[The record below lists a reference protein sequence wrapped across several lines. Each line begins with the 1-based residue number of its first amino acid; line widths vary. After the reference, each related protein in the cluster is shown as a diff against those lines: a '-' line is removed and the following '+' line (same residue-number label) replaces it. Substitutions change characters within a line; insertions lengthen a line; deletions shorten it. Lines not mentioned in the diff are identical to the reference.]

1 MRPLYIRMSAFG
13 PYAGTQELN
22 MEELGAGGLYLIT
35 GDTGAGKTT
44 IFDAI
49 TFALYG
55 EASGDSREA
64 GMLRSKY
71 ADPSVPTEVELT
83 FIYGGKTY
91 QVRRNPEY
99 ERPAKR
105 GTGMTMQKAEA
116 ELVYPDG
123 RIVTKPKDVTA
134 AVTEIM
140 GVNREQFCQIAMI
153 AQGKFRDLIEK
164 GTTERQKI
172 FREIFRTAPYQK
184 VQDILKEQYRA
195 LEKEC
200 ETLRE
205 SVKQYIQGIL
215 WNEETFAGKR
225 QETGDVELPV
235 EEVME
240 LLTDQNTADQRVQ
253 TELLEE
259 LQEKEKELQKIRS
272 DLERDQERKK
282 REKLYL
288 ELQDRRKALLGHLE
302 ELQNR
307 YQEEQEKEPE
317 RRCLADEIS
326 RLESLMPQY
335 VRLEA
340 VRKTEKANRDEYE
353 KLSVKKQQCMSKI
366 NELKDKIQEGR
377 EADKALADAPEEY
390 QKLLYESVKHQKY
403 MECLWKLA
411 QEIQIYE
418 KLKQSLIQK
427 QQEYQ
432 TERDIVQ
439 KKEAEYRTKNQ
450 AFLDEQAGILSQTLV
465 EGQPCPVCGSVHH
478 PVPARQNPGAPSKEE
493 LEVLQQE
500 LEQCR
505 AKEAEASQKAGELL
519 GNAQSRAESIKKEA
533 ERLELT
539 GALEEMKHQL
549 AGLQKQGQVTEKQLQ
564 RDRNLTA
571 EKVKQKE
578 MWRRILPE
586 QEKTL
591 EQAVEELQK
600 IREHQVALESS
611 HQAAGEEIRRLT
623 EALPYPGQKEALE
636 QQKELEQKQTAMKR
650 QLEQAE
656 KAVQRAEVE
665 IAGTDGRLKELKQ
678 QLEEVE
684 EVDIEALQQKR
695 MKIEAEKATCEERG
709 KELHHRIQNNQM
721 VLKNLQNRSTELTAK
736 EKQYAMIRSLAVTA
750 MGNIP
755 GKEKIMLETYVQ
767 MTYFDRIIARANT
780 RLMVMT
786 GGQYEMKRR
795 RGAGNLRSQS
805 GLELDVIDHYN
816 GSERSIRTL
825 SGGESFQASLALAL
839 GLADEIQASAGGIR
853 LDTMFVD
860 EGFGSLDSE
869 SLEQAVQA
877 LAGLAESRRLVGIIS
892 HVDELKN
899 RIDRQIVVKKERSGG
914 SIAEI
919 RGV

>member
-1 MRPLYIRMSAFG
+1 MRPVYIRMSAFG
-13 PYAGTQELN
+13 PYAGIQELN

-91 QVRRNPEY
+91 KVCRNPEY
-99 ERPAKR
+99 ERPTKR

-116 ELVYPDG
+116 ELIYPDG
-123 RIVTKPKDVTA
+123 RVVTKPKDVTA

-172 FREIFRTAPYQK
+172 FREIFRTAPYQQ
-184 VQDILKEQYRA
+184 VQDILKGKYRA
-195 LEKEC
+195 LEREC

-215 WNEETFAGKR
+215 WNKDASEET
-225 QETGDVELPV
+225 PV

-240 LLTDQNTADQRVQ
+240 LLTEQNKADQEIQ
-253 TELLEE
+253 AGLLEE
-259 LQEKEKELQKIRS
+259 LQQKEQVLQKIRS
-272 DLERDQERKK
+272 ELERDRERKK
-282 REKLYL
+282 RRKLYL
-288 ELQDRRKALLGHLE
+288 ELQDKRQEQQEQLVEVRR
-302 ELQNR
+302 R
-307 YQEEQEKEPE
+307 YQEEQEKGPE
-317 RRCLADEIS
+317 RQRIADEIS
-326 RLESLMPQY
+326 RLEGLMPQY
-335 VRLEA
+335 LRLEELRKNERESQDECAKLA
-340 VRKTEKANRDEYE
+340 VRQRQRET
-353 KLSVKKQQCMSKI
+353 KLA
-366 NELKDKIQEGR
+366 ELKDKIREGKKAG
-377 EADKALADAPEEY
+377 EALAGAPEEY
-390 QKLLYESVKHQKY
+390 QKLLFESEKHQKY
-403 MECLWKLA
+403 MERLQNLSKVIL
-411 QEIQIYE
+411 QYE
-418 KLKQSLIQK
+418 KLQQNLLVK

-432 TERDIVQ
+432 TVRDRVQ
-439 KKEAEYRTKNQ
+439 KKESEYRVKNQ
-450 AFLDEQAGILSQTLV
+450 AFLDEQAGILAQTLV
-465 EGQPCPVCGSVHH
+465 EDQPCPVCGSIHH
-478 PVPARQNPGAPSKEE
+478 PAPAEQNPGAPSKDE
-493 LEVLQQE
+493 LELLQQE

-505 AKEAEASQKAGELL
+505 VREAEASRKAGELL
-519 GNAQSRAESIKKEA
+519 GNVQSRAESIKREA
-533 ERLELT
+533 EGLELT
-539 GALEEMKHQL
+539 GTLEEMKHQL
-549 AGLQKQGQVTEKQLQ
+549 ANLQKQGQTTEKQLQ
-564 RDRNLTA
+564 QEKGLA
-571 EKVKQKE
+571 SEKVKQKD
-578 MWRRILPE
+578 MWNRLLPE
-586 QEKTL
+586 QEKAL
-591 EQAVEELQK
+591 EKVTEELQQ
-600 IREHQVALESS
+600 IRERQAAVESK
-611 HQAAGEEIRRLT
+611 QKAAGEEIQRLT
-623 EALPYPGQKEALE
+623 EVLPYPGQKEAQE
-636 QQKELEQKQTAMKR
+636 KHIELVQKQNVMKR

-656 KAVQRAEVE
+656 KTVQTAEVE
-665 IAGTDGRLKELKQ
+665 IAGTEGRLKELRQ
-678 QLEEVE
+678 QLEEAV
-684 EVDIEALQQKR
+684 EVDTEALRQKQAE
-695 MKIEAEKATCEERG
+695 IETEKAACEERG
-709 KELHHRIQNNQM
+709 KELHHRIQNNQS
-721 VLKNLQNRSTELTAK
+721 VLKNLQNRSKELVEK
-736 EKQYAMIRSLAVTA
+736 EKQYTMVRSLAVTA
-750 MGNIP
+750 LGNIP

-795 RGAGNLRSQS
+795 RGSSNLRSQS

-825 SGGESFQASLALAL
+825 SGGESFQASLSLAL

-877 LAGLAESRRLVGIIS
+877 LAGLAESKRLVGIIS

>member
-1 MRPLYIRMSAFG
+1 MRPVYIRMSAFG
-13 PYAGTQELN
+13 PYAGIQELN

-91 QVRRNPEY
+91 KVCRNPEY
-99 ERPAKR
+99 ERPTKR

-116 ELVYPDG
+116 ELIYPDG
-123 RIVTKPKDVTA
+123 RVVTKPKDVTA

-172 FREIFRTAPYQK
+172 FREIFRTAPYQQ
-184 VQDILKEQYRA
+184 VQDILKGKYRA
-195 LEKEC
+195 LEREC

-215 WNEETFAGKR
+215 WNKDASEET
-225 QETGDVELPV
+225 PV

-240 LLTDQNTADQRVQ
+240 LLTEQNKADQEIQ
-253 TELLEE
+253 AGLFEE
-259 LQEKEKELQKIRS
+259 LQQKEQVLQKIRS
-272 DLERDQERKK
+272 ELERDRERKK
-282 REKLYL
+282 RQKLYQ
-288 ELQDRRKALLGHLE
+288 ELQDKRQEQQEQLVEVRR
-302 ELQNR
+302 R
-307 YQEEQEKEPE
+307 YQGEQEKGPE
-317 RRCLADEIS
+317 RQWIADEIS

-335 VRLEA
+335 LRLEELRKNERESQDECAKLA
-340 VRKTEKANRDEYE
+340 VRQRQRET
-353 KLSVKKQQCMSKI
+353 KLA
-366 NELKDKIQEGR
+366 ELKDKIREGKKAG
-377 EADKALADAPEEY
+377 EALAGAPEEY
-390 QKLLYESVKHQKY
+390 QKLLFESEKHQKY
-403 MECLWKLA
+403 MERLQNLSKVIL
-411 QEIQIYE
+411 QYE
-418 KLKQSLIQK
+418 KLQQDLLVKQR
-427 QQEYQ
+427 EYQ
-432 TERDIVQ
+432 TERDKVR
-439 KKEAEYRTKNQ
+439 KKEMDYRAKNQ
-450 AFLDEQAGILSQTLV
+450 AFLDEQAGILAQTLV
-465 EGQPCPVCGSVHH
+465 EDQPCPVCGSIHH
-478 PVPARQNPGAPSKEE
+478 PAPAEQNPGAPSKDE
-493 LEVLQQE
+493 LELLQQE
-500 LEQCR
+500 LEQYR
-505 AKEAEASQKAGELL
+505 VREAEASRKAGELL
-519 GNAQSRAESIKKEA
+519 GNVQSRAESIKREA
-533 ERLELT
+533 EGLELT
-539 GALEEMKHQL
+539 GTLEEMKHQL
-549 AGLQKQGQVTEKQLQ
+549 ANLQKQGQTTEKQLQ
-564 RDRNLTA
+564 QEKGLA
-571 EKVKQKE
+571 SEKVKQKD
-578 MWRRILPE
+578 MWNRLLPE
-586 QEKTL
+586 QEKAL
-591 EQAVEELQK
+591 EKVAEELQQ
-600 IREHQVALESS
+600 IRERQAAVESK
-611 HQAAGEEIRRLT
+611 QKAAGEEIQRLT
-623 EALPYPGQKEALE
+623 GVLPYPGQKEAQE
-636 QQKELEQKQTAMKR
+636 KHIELVQKQNEMKR

-656 KAVQRAEVE
+656 KAVQTAEVE
-665 IAGTDGRLKELKQ
+665 IAGTEGRLKELRQ
-678 QLEEVE
+678 QLEEAVE
-684 EVDIEALQQKR
+684 ADTEALRQKQAE
-695 MKIEAEKATCEERG
+695 IETEKAACEERG
-709 KELHHRIQNNQM
+709 KELHHRIQNNQS
-721 VLKNLQNRSTELTAK
+721 VLKNLQNRSKELVEK
-736 EKQYAMIRSLAVTA
+736 EKQYTMVRSLAVTA
-750 MGNIP
+750 LGNIP

-795 RGAGNLRSQS
+795 RGSSNLRSQS

-825 SGGESFQASLALAL
+825 SGGESFQASLSLAL

-877 LAGLAESRRLVGIIS
+877 LAGLAESKRLVGIIS

-914 SIAEI
+914 STAEI

>member
-1 MRPLYIRMSAFG
+1 MRPVYIRMSAFG
-13 PYAGTQELN
+13 PYAGIQELN

-91 QVRRNPEY
+91 KVCRNPEY
-99 ERPAKR
+99 ERPTKR

-116 ELVYPDG
+116 ELIYPDG
-123 RIVTKPKDVTA
+123 RVVTKPKDVTA

-172 FREIFRTAPYQK
+172 FREIFRTAPYQQ
-184 VQDILKEQYRA
+184 VQDILKGKYRA
-195 LEKEC
+195 LEREC

-215 WNEETFAGKR
+215 WNKDASEET
-225 QETGDVELPV
+225 PV

-240 LLTDQNTADQRVQ
+240 LLTEQNKADQEIQ
-253 TELLEE
+253 AGLLEE
-259 LQEKEKELQKIRS
+259 LQQKEQVLQKIRS
-272 DLERDQERKK
+272 ELERDRERKK
-282 REKLYL
+282 RQKLYL
-288 ELQDRRKALLGHLE
+288 ELQDKRQEQQEQLVEVRR
-302 ELQNR
+302 R
-307 YQEEQEKEPE
+307 YQGEQEKGPE
-317 RRCLADEIS
+317 RQRIGDEIS

-335 VRLEA
+335 LHLEELKKNERA
-340 VRKTEKANRDEYE
+340 DQDERE
-353 KLSVKKQQCMSKI
+353 KLSGKQRQYEAKQE
-366 NELKDKIQEGR
+366 ELKGKIQEGR
-377 EADKALADAPEEY
+377 EAGESLADAPEEY
-390 QKLLYESVKHQKY
+390 QKLLFESEKHQKY
-403 MECLWKLA
+403 MERLQNLSKVIL
-411 QEIQIYE
+411 QYE
-418 KLKQSLIQK
+418 KLQQDLLVKQR
-427 QQEYQ
+427 EYQ
-432 TERDIVQ
+432 TERDKVR
-439 KKEAEYRTKNQ
+439 KKEMDYHAKNQ
-450 AFLDEQAGILSQTLV
+450 AFLDEQAGILAQTLV
-465 EGQPCPVCGSVHH
+465 EDQPCPVCGSIHH
-478 PVPARQNPGAPSKEE
+478 PAPAEQNPGAPSKDE
-493 LEVLQQE
+493 LELLQQE

-505 AKEAEASQKAGELL
+505 VREAEASRKAGELL
-519 GNAQSRAESIKKEA
+519 GNVQSRAESIKREA
-533 ERLELT
+533 EGLELT
-539 GALEEMKHQL
+539 GTLEEMKHQL
-549 AGLQKQGQVTEKQLQ
+549 ANLQKQGQTTEKQLQ
-564 RDRNLTA
+564 QEKGLA
-571 EKVKQKE
+571 SEKVKQKD
-578 MWRRILPE
+578 MWNRLLPE
-586 QEKTL
+586 QEKAL
-591 EQAVEELQK
+591 EKVTEELQQ
-600 IREHQVALESS
+600 IRERQAAVESK
-611 HQAAGEEIRRLT
+611 QKAAGEEIQRLT
-623 EALPYPGQKEALE
+623 GVLPYPGQKEAQE
-636 QQKELEQKQTAMKR
+636 KHIELVQKQNEMKR

-656 KAVQRAEVE
+656 KAVQTAEVE
-665 IAGTDGRLKELKQ
+665 IAGTEGRLKELRQ
-678 QLEEVE
+678 QLEEAVE
-684 EVDIEALQQKR
+684 ADTEALRQKQAE
-695 MKIEAEKATCEERG
+695 IETEKAACEERG
-709 KELHHRIQNNQM
+709 KELHHRIQNNQS
-721 VLKNLQNRSTELTAK
+721 VLKNLQNRSKELVEK
-736 EKQYAMIRSLAVTA
+736 EKQYTMVRSLAVTA
-750 MGNIP
+750 LGNIP

-795 RGAGNLRSQS
+795 RGSSNLRSQS

-825 SGGESFQASLALAL
+825 SGGESFQASLSLAL

-877 LAGLAESRRLVGIIS
+877 LAGLAESKRLVGIIS

-914 SIAEI
+914 STAEI

>member
-1 MRPLYIRMSAFG
+1 MRPVYIRMSAFG
-13 PYAGTQELN
+13 PYAGIQELN

-91 QVRRNPEY
+91 KVCRNPEY
-99 ERPAKR
+99 ERPTKR

-116 ELVYPDG
+116 ELIYPDG
-123 RIVTKPKDVTA
+123 RVVTKPKDVTA

-172 FREIFRTAPYQK
+172 FREIFRTAPYQQ
-184 VQDILKEQYRA
+184 VQDILKGKYRA
-195 LEKEC
+195 LEREC

-215 WNEETFAGKR
+215 WNKDASEET
-225 QETGDVELPV
+225 PV

-240 LLTDQNTADQRVQ
+240 LLTEQNKADQEIQ
-253 TELLEE
+253 AGLFEE
-259 LQEKEKELQKIRS
+259 LQQKEQVLQKIRS
-272 DLERDQERKK
+272 ELERDRERKK
-282 REKLYL
+282 RQKLYQ
-288 ELQDRRKALLGHLE
+288 ELQDRRKAQRE
-302 ELQNR
+302 QITELQQR
-307 YQEEQEKEPE
+307 YREEQGKEPE
-317 RRCLADEIS
+317 RRRLADEIS

-335 VRLEA
+335 LHLEELKKNERA
-340 VRKTEKANRDEYE
+340 DQDERE
-353 KLSVKKQQCMSKI
+353 KLSGKQRQYEAKQE
-366 NELKDKIQEGR
+366 ELKGKIQEGR
-377 EADKALADAPEEY
+377 EAGESLADAPEEY
-390 QKLLYESVKHQKY
+390 QKLLFESEKHQKY
-403 MECLWKLA
+403 MERLQNLSKVIL
-411 QEIQIYE
+411 QYE
-418 KLKQSLIQK
+418 KLQQNLLVK

-432 TERDIVQ
+432 TVRDRVQ
-439 KKEAEYRTKNQ
+439 KKESEYRVKNQ
-450 AFLDEQAGILSQTLV
+450 AFLDEQAGILAQTLV
-465 EGQPCPVCGSVHH
+465 EDQPCPVCGSIHH
-478 PVPARQNPGAPSKEE
+478 PAPAEQNPGAPSKDE
-493 LEVLQQE
+493 LELLQQE

-505 AKEAEASQKAGELL
+505 VREAEASRKAGELL
-519 GNAQSRAESIKKEA
+519 GNVQSRAESIKREA
-533 ERLELT
+533 EGLELT
-539 GALEEMKHQL
+539 GTLEEMKHQL
-549 AGLQKQGQVTEKQLQ
+549 ANLQKQGQTTEKQLQ
-564 RDRNLTA
+564 QEKGLA
-571 EKVKQKE
+571 SEKVKQKD
-578 MWRRILPE
+578 MWNRLLPE
-586 QEKTL
+586 QEKAL
-591 EQAVEELQK
+591 EKVTEELQQT
-600 IREHQVALESS
+600 RERQAALESK
-611 HQAAGEEIRRLT
+611 QKAAGEEIQRLT
-623 EALPYPGQKEALE
+623 EVLPYPGQKEA
-636 QQKELEQKQTAMKR
+636 QDKHIELVQKQNVMKR

-656 KAVQRAEVE
+656 KAVQTAEVE
-665 IAGTDGRLKELKQ
+665 IAGTEGRLKELRQ
-678 QLEEVE
+678 QLEEAVE
-684 EVDIEALQQKR
+684 ADTEALRQKQTE
-695 MKIEAEKATCEERG
+695 IETEKAACEERG
-709 KELHHRIQNNQM
+709 KELHHRIQNNQS
-721 VLKNLQNRSTELTAK
+721 VLKNLQNRSKELVEK
-736 EKQYAMIRSLAVTA
+736 EKRYTMIRSLAVTA
-750 MGNIP
+750 LGNIP

-795 RGAGNLRSQS
+795 RGSSNLRSQS

-825 SGGESFQASLALAL
+825 SGGESFQASLSLAL

-877 LAGLAESRRLVGIIS
+877 LAGLAESKRLVGIIS

-914 SIAEI
+914 SSAEI

>member
-1 MRPLYIRMSAFG
+1 MRPVYIRMSAFG
-13 PYAGTQELN
+13 PYAGIQELN

-91 QVRRNPEY
+91 KVCRNPEY
-99 ERPAKR
+99 ERPTKR

-116 ELVYPDG
+116 ELIYPDG
-123 RIVTKPKDVTA
+123 RVVTKPKDVTA

-172 FREIFRTAPYQK
+172 FREIFRTAPYQQ
-184 VQDILKEQYRA
+184 VQDILKGKYRA
-195 LEKEC
+195 LEREC

-215 WNEETFAGKR
+215 WNKDASEET
-225 QETGDVELPV
+225 PV

-240 LLTDQNTADQRVQ
+240 LLTEQNKADQEIQ
-253 TELLEE
+253 AGLFEE
-259 LQEKEKELQKIRS
+259 LQQKEQVLQKIRS
-272 DLERDQERKK
+272 ELERDRERKK
-282 REKLYL
+282 RQKLYQ
-288 ELQDRRKALLGHLE
+288 ELQDRRKAQRE
-302 ELQNR
+302 QITELQQR
-307 YQEEQEKEPE
+307 YREEQGKEPE
-317 RRCLADEIS
+317 RRRLADEIS

-335 VRLEA
+335 LHLEELKKNERA
-340 VRKTEKANRDEYE
+340 DQDERE
-353 KLSVKKQQCMSKI
+353 KLSGKQRQYEAKQE
-366 NELKDKIQEGR
+366 ELKGKIQEGR
-377 EADKALADAPEEY
+377 EAGESLADAPEEY
-390 QKLLYESVKHQKY
+390 QKLLFESEKHQKY
-403 MECLWKLA
+403 MERLQNLSKVIL
-411 QEIQIYE
+411 QYE
-418 KLKQSLIQK
+418 KLQQNLLVK

-432 TERDIVQ
+432 TVRDRVQ
-439 KKEAEYRTKNQ
+439 KKESEYRVKNQ
-450 AFLDEQAGILSQTLV
+450 AFLDEQAGILAQTLV
-465 EGQPCPVCGSVHH
+465 EDQPCPVCGSIHH
-478 PVPARQNPGAPSKEE
+478 PAPAEQNPGAPSKDE
-493 LEVLQQE
+493 LELLQQE

-505 AKEAEASQKAGELL
+505 VREAEASRKAGELL
-519 GNAQSRAESIKKEA
+519 GNVQSRAESIKREA
-533 ERLELT
+533 EGLELT
-539 GALEEMKHQL
+539 GTLEEMKHQL
-549 AGLQKQGQVTEKQLQ
+549 ANLQKQGQTTEKQLQ
-564 RDRNLTA
+564 QEKGLA
-571 EKVKQKE
+571 SEKVKQKD
-578 MWRRILPE
+578 MWNRLLPE
-586 QEKTL
+586 QEKAL
-591 EQAVEELQK
+591 EKVTEELQQT
-600 IREHQVALESS
+600 RERQAALESK
-611 HQAAGEEIRRLT
+611 QKAAGEEIQRLT
-623 EALPYPGQKEALE
+623 EVLPYPGQKEA
-636 QQKELEQKQTAMKR
+636 QDKHIELVQKQNVMKR

-656 KAVQRAEVE
+656 KAVQTAEVE
-665 IAGTDGRLKELKQ
+665 IAGTEGRLKELRQ
-678 QLEEVE
+678 QLEEAVE
-684 EVDIEALQQKR
+684 ADTEALRQKQTE
-695 MKIEAEKATCEERG
+695 IETEKAACEERG
-709 KELHHRIQNNQM
+709 KELHHRIQNNQS
-721 VLKNLQNRSTELTAK
+721 VLKNLQNRSKELVEK
-736 EKQYAMIRSLAVTA
+736 EKRYTMIRSLAVTA
-750 MGNIP
+750 LGNIP

-780 RLMVMT
+780 RLMAMT

-795 RGAGNLRSQS
+795 RGSSNLRSQS

-825 SGGESFQASLALAL
+825 SGGESFQASLSLAL

-877 LAGLAESRRLVGIIS
+877 LAGLAESKRLVGIIS

-914 SIAEI
+914 STAEI

>member
-1 MRPLYIRMSAFG
+1 MRPVYIRMSAFG
-13 PYAGTQELN
+13 PYAGIQELN

-91 QVRRNPEY
+91 KVCRNPEY

-116 ELVYPDG
+116 ELIYPDG
-123 RIVTKPKDVTA
+123 RVVTKPKDVTA

-172 FREIFRTAPYQK
+172 FREIFRTAPYQQ
-184 VQDILKEQYRA
+184 VQDILKGKYRA
-195 LEKEC
+195 LEREC

-215 WNEETFAGKR
+215 WNQDASEET
-225 QETGDVELPV
+225 PV

-240 LLTDQNTADQRVQ
+240 LLTEQNKADQEIQ
-253 TELLEE
+253 AGLLEE
-259 LQEKEKELQKIRS
+259 LQQKEQVLQKIRS
-272 DLERDQERKK
+272 ELERDRERKK
-282 REKLYL
+282 RQKLYL
-288 ELQDRRKALLGHLE
+288 ELQDKRQEQQEQLVEVRR
-302 ELQNR
+302 R
-307 YQEEQEKEPE
+307 YQGEQEKGPE
-317 RRCLADEIS
+317 RQRIGDEIS

-335 VRLEA
+335 LHLEELKKNERA
-340 VRKTEKANRDEYE
+340 DQDERE
-353 KLSVKKQQCMSKI
+353 KLSGKQRQYEAKQE
-366 NELKDKIQEGR
+366 ELKGKIQEGR
-377 EADKALADAPEEY
+377 EAGESLADAPEEY
-390 QKLLYESVKHQKY
+390 QKLLFESEKHQKY
-403 MECLWKLA
+403 MERLQNLSKVIL
-411 QEIQIYE
+411 QYE
-418 KLKQSLIQK
+418 KLQQDLLVKQR
-427 QQEYQ
+427 EYQ
-432 TERDIVQ
+432 TERDKVR
-439 KKEAEYRTKNQ
+439 KKEMDYHAKNQ
-450 AFLDEQAGILSQTLV
+450 AFLDEQAGILAQTLV
-465 EGQPCPVCGSVHH
+465 EDQPCPVCGSIHH
-478 PVPARQNPGAPSKEE
+478 PAPAEQNPGAPSKDE
-493 LEVLQQE
+493 LELLQQE

-505 AKEAEASQKAGELL
+505 VREAEASRKAGELL
-519 GNAQSRAESIKKEA
+519 GNVQSRAESIKREA
-533 ERLELT
+533 EGLELT
-539 GALEEMKHQL
+539 GTLEEMKHQL
-549 AGLQKQGQVTEKQLQ
+549 ANLQKQGQTTEKQLQ
-564 RDRNLTA
+564 QEKGLA
-571 EKVKQKE
+571 SEKVKQKD
-578 MWRRILPE
+578 MWNRLLPE
-586 QEKTL
+586 QEKAL
-591 EQAVEELQK
+591 EKVTEELQQ
-600 IREHQVALESS
+600 IRERQAAVESK
-611 HQAAGEEIRRLT
+611 QKAAGEEIQRLT
-623 EALPYPGQKEALE
+623 GVLPYPGQKEAQE
-636 QQKELEQKQTAMKR
+636 KHIELVQKQNEMKR

-656 KAVQRAEVE
+656 KAVQTAEVE
-665 IAGTDGRLKELKQ
+665 IAGTEGRLKELRQ
-678 QLEEVE
+678 QLEEAVE
-684 EVDIEALQQKR
+684 ADTEALRQKQAE
-695 MKIEAEKATCEERG
+695 IETEKAACEERG
-709 KELHHRIQNNQM
+709 KELHHRIQNNQS
-721 VLKNLQNRSTELTAK
+721 VLKNLQNRSKELVEK
-736 EKQYAMIRSLAVTA
+736 EKQYTMVRSLAVTA
-750 MGNIP
+750 LGNIP

-795 RGAGNLRSQS
+795 RGSSNLRSQS

-825 SGGESFQASLALAL
+825 SGGESFQASLSLAL

-877 LAGLAESRRLVGIIS
+877 LAGLAESKRLVGIIS

-914 SIAEI
+914 STAEI

>member
-1 MRPLYIRMSAFG
+1 MRPVYIRMSAFG
-13 PYAGTQELN
+13 PYAGIQELN

-91 QVRRNPEY
+91 KVCRNPEY
-99 ERPAKR
+99 ERPTKR

-116 ELVYPDG
+116 ELIYPDG
-123 RIVTKPKDVTA
+123 RVVTKPKDVTA

-172 FREIFRTAPYQK
+172 FREIFRTAPYQQ
-184 VQDILKEQYRA
+184 VQDILKGKYRA
-195 LEKEC
+195 LEREC

-215 WNEETFAGKR
+215 WNKDASEET
-225 QETGDVELPV
+225 PV

-240 LLTDQNTADQRVQ
+240 LLTEQNKADQEIQAV
-253 TELLEE
+253 LLEE
-259 LQEKEKELQKIRS
+259 LQQKEQVLQKIRS
-272 DLERDQERKK
+272 ELERDRERKK
-282 REKLYL
+282 RQKLYL
-288 ELQDRRKALLGHLE
+288 ELQDKRQEQQEQLVEVRR
-302 ELQNR
+302 R
-307 YQEEQEKEPE
+307 YQGEQEKGPE
-317 RRCLADEIS
+317 RQRIGDEIS

-335 VRLEA
+335 LHLEELKKNERA
-340 VRKTEKANRDEYE
+340 DQDERE
-353 KLSVKKQQCMSKI
+353 KLSGKQRQYEAKQE
-366 NELKDKIQEGR
+366 ELKGKIQEGR
-377 EADKALADAPEEY
+377 EAGESLADAPEEY
-390 QKLLYESVKHQKY
+390 QKLLFESEKHQKY
-403 MECLWKLA
+403 MERLQNLLKVIL
-411 QEIQIYE
+411 QYE
-418 KLKQSLIQK
+418 KLQQDLLIKQR
-427 QQEYQ
+427 EYR
-432 TERDIVQ
+432 TVRDRVQ
-439 KKEAEYRTKNQ
+439 KKESEYRVKNQ
-450 AFLDEQAGILSQTLV
+450 AFLDEQAGILAQTLV
-465 EGQPCPVCGSVHH
+465 EDQPCPVCGSIHH
-478 PVPARQNPGAPSKEE
+478 PAPAEQNPGAPSKDE
-493 LEVLQQE
+493 LELLQQE

-505 AKEAEASQKAGELL
+505 VREAEASRKAGELL
-519 GNAQSRAESIKKEA
+519 GNVQSRAESIKREA
-533 ERLELT
+533 EGLELT
-539 GALEEMKHQL
+539 GTLEEMKHQL
-549 AGLQKQGQVTEKQLQ
+549 ANLQKQGQTTEKQLQ
-564 RDRNLTA
+564 QEKGLA
-571 EKVKQKE
+571 SEKVKQKD
-578 MWRRILPE
+578 MWNRLLPE
-586 QEKTL
+586 QEKAL
-591 EQAVEELQK
+591 EKVTEELQQ
-600 IREHQVALESS
+600 IRERQAAVESK
-611 HQAAGEEIRRLT
+611 QKAAGEEIQRLT
-623 EALPYPGQKEALE
+623 EVLPYPGQKEAQE
-636 QQKELEQKQTAMKR
+636 KHIELVQKQNVMKR

-656 KAVQRAEVE
+656 KAVQTAEVE
-665 IAGTDGRLKELKQ
+665 IAGTEGRLKELRQ
-678 QLEEVE
+678 QLEEAVE
-684 EVDIEALQQKR
+684 ADTEALRQKQAE
-695 MKIEAEKATCEERG
+695 IETEKAACEERG
-709 KELHHRIQNNQM
+709 KELHHRIQNNQS
-721 VLKNLQNRSTELTAK
+721 VLKNLQNRSKELVEK
-736 EKQYAMIRSLAVTA
+736 EKQYTMIRSLAVTA
-750 MGNIP
+750 LGNIP

-795 RGAGNLRSQS
+795 RGSSNLRSQS

-825 SGGESFQASLALAL
+825 SGGESFQASLSLAL

-877 LAGLAESRRLVGIIS
+877 LAGLAESKRLVGIIS

-914 SIAEI
+914 SSAEI

>member
-1 MRPLYIRMSAFG
+1 MRPVYIRMSAFG
-13 PYAGTQELN
+13 PYAGIQELN

-91 QVRRNPEY
+91 KVCRNPEY
-99 ERPAKR
+99 ERPTKR

-116 ELVYPDG
+116 ELIYPDG
-123 RIVTKPKDVTA
+123 RVVTKPKDVTA

-172 FREIFRTAPYQK
+172 FREIFRTAPYQQ
-184 VQDILKEQYRA
+184 VQDILKGKYRA
-195 LEKEC
+195 LEREC

-215 WNEETFAGKR
+215 WNKDASEET
-225 QETGDVELPV
+225 PV

-240 LLTDQNTADQRVQ
+240 LLTEQNKADQEIQ
-253 TELLEE
+253 AGLFEE
-259 LQEKEKELQKIRS
+259 LQQKEQVLQKIRS
-272 DLERDQERKK
+272 ELERDRERKK
-282 REKLYL
+282 RQKLYL
-288 ELQDRRKALLGHLE
+288 ELQDKRQEQQEQLVEVRR
-302 ELQNR
+302 R
-307 YQEEQEKEPE
+307 YQGEQEKGPE
-317 RRCLADEIS
+317 RQRIGDEIS

-335 VRLEA
+335 LHLEELKKNERA
-340 VRKTEKANRDEYE
+340 DQDERE
-353 KLSVKKQQCMSKI
+353 KLSGKQRQYEAKQE
-366 NELKDKIQEGR
+366 ELKGKIQEGR
-377 EADKALADAPEEY
+377 EAGESLADAPEEY
-390 QKLLYESVKHQKY
+390 QKLLFESEKHQKY
-403 MECLWKLA
+403 MERLQNLSKVIL
-411 QEIQIYE
+411 QYE
-418 KLKQSLIQK
+418 KLQQDQLVKQR
-427 QQEYQ
+427 EYQ
-432 TERDIVQ
+432 TVRDRVQ
-439 KKEAEYRTKNQ
+439 KKESEYRVKNQ
-450 AFLDEQAGILSQTLV
+450 AFLDEQAGILAQTLV
-465 EGQPCPVCGSVHH
+465 EDQPCPVCGSIHH
-478 PVPARQNPGAPSKEE
+478 PAPAEQNPGAPSKDE
-493 LEVLQQE
+493 LELLQQE

-505 AKEAEASQKAGELL
+505 VREAEASRKAGELL
-519 GNAQSRAESIKKEA
+519 GNVQSRAESIKREA
-533 ERLELT
+533 EGLELT
-539 GALEEMKHQL
+539 GTLEEMKHRL
-549 AGLQKQGQVTEKQLQ
+549 ADFQKQGKTTEKQLQ
-564 RDRNLTA
+564 QEKGLA
-571 EKVKQKE
+571 SEKVKQKD
-578 MWRRILPE
+578 MWNRLLPE
-586 QEKTL
+586 QEKAL
-591 EQAVEELQK
+591 EKVTEELQQ
-600 IREHQVALESS
+600 IRERQAAVESK
-611 HQAAGEEIRRLT
+611 QKAAGEEIQRLT
-623 EALPYPGQKEALE
+623 EVLPYSGQKEAQE
-636 QQKELEQKQTAMKR
+636 KHIELVQKQNVMKR

-656 KAVQRAEVE
+656 KAVQTAEVE
-665 IAGTDGRLKELKQ
+665 IAGTEGRLKELRQ
-678 QLEEVE
+678 QLEEAVE
-684 EVDIEALQQKR
+684 ADTEALRQKQAE
-695 MKIEAEKATCEERG
+695 IETEKAACEERG
-709 KELHHRIQNNQM
+709 KELHHRIQNNQS
-721 VLKNLQNRSTELTAK
+721 VLKNLQNRSKELVEK
-736 EKQYAMIRSLAVTA
+736 EKQYTMVRSLAVTA
-750 MGNIP
+750 LGNIP

-795 RGAGNLRSQS
+795 RGSSNLRSQS

-825 SGGESFQASLALAL
+825 SGGESFQASLSLAL

-877 LAGLAESRRLVGIIS
+877 LAGLAESKRLVGIIS

-914 SIAEI
+914 STAEI

>member
-1 MRPLYIRMSAFG
+1 
-13 PYAGTQELN
+13 

-91 QVRRNPEY
+91 KVCRNPEY
-99 ERPAKR
+99 ERPTKR

-116 ELVYPDG
+116 ELIYPDG
-123 RIVTKPKDVTA
+123 RVVTKPKDVTA

-172 FREIFRTAPYQK
+172 FREIFRTAPYQQ
-184 VQDILKEQYRA
+184 VQDILKGKYRA
-195 LEKEC
+195 LEREC

-215 WNEETFAGKR
+215 WNKDASEET
-225 QETGDVELPV
+225 PV

-240 LLTDQNTADQRVQ
+240 LLTEQNKADQEIQ
-253 TELLEE
+253 AGLFEE
-259 LQEKEKELQKIRS
+259 LQQKEQVLQKIRS
-272 DLERDQERKK
+272 ELERDRERKK
-282 REKLYL
+282 RQKLYQ
-288 ELQDRRKALLGHLE
+288 ELQDRRKAQRE
-302 ELQNR
+302 QITELQQR
-307 YQEEQEKEPE
+307 YREEQGKEPE
-317 RRCLADEIS
+317 RRRLADEIS

-335 VRLEA
+335 LHLEELKKNERA
-340 VRKTEKANRDEYE
+340 DQDERE
-353 KLSVKKQQCMSKI
+353 KLSGKQRQYEAKQE
-366 NELKDKIQEGR
+366 ELKGKIQEGR
-377 EADKALADAPEEY
+377 EAGESLADAPEEY
-390 QKLLYESVKHQKY
+390 QKLLFESEKHQKY
-403 MECLWKLA
+403 MERLQNLSKVIL
-411 QEIQIYE
+411 QYE
-418 KLKQSLIQK
+418 KLQQNLLVK

-432 TERDIVQ
+432 TVRDRVQ
-439 KKEAEYRTKNQ
+439 KKESEYRVKNQ
-450 AFLDEQAGILSQTLV
+450 AFLDEQAGILAQTLV
-465 EGQPCPVCGSVHH
+465 EDQPCPVCGSIHH
-478 PVPARQNPGAPSKEE
+478 PAPAEQNPGAPSKDE
-493 LEVLQQE
+493 LELLQQE

-505 AKEAEASQKAGELL
+505 VREAEASRKAGELL
-519 GNAQSRAESIKKEA
+519 GNVQSRAESIKREA
-533 ERLELT
+533 EGLELT
-539 GALEEMKHQL
+539 GTLEEMKHQL
-549 AGLQKQGQVTEKQLQ
+549 ANLQKQGQTTEKQLQ
-564 RDRNLTA
+564 QEKGLA
-571 EKVKQKE
+571 SEKVKQKD
-578 MWRRILPE
+578 MWNRLLPE
-586 QEKTL
+586 QEKAL
-591 EQAVEELQK
+591 EKVTEELQQT
-600 IREHQVALESS
+600 RERQAALESK
-611 HQAAGEEIRRLT
+611 QKAAGEEIQRLT
-623 EALPYPGQKEALE
+623 EVLPYPGQKEA
-636 QQKELEQKQTAMKR
+636 QDKHIELVQKQNVMKR

-656 KAVQRAEVE
+656 KAVQTAEVE
-665 IAGTDGRLKELKQ
+665 IAGTEGRLKELRQ
-678 QLEEVE
+678 QLEEAVE
-684 EVDIEALQQKR
+684 ADTEALRQKQTE
-695 MKIEAEKATCEERG
+695 IETEKAACEERG
-709 KELHHRIQNNQM
+709 KELHHRIQNNQS
-721 VLKNLQNRSTELTAK
+721 VLKNLQNRSKELVEK
-736 EKQYAMIRSLAVTA
+736 EKRYTMIRSLAVTA
-750 MGNIP
+750 LGNIP

-795 RGAGNLRSQS
+795 RGSSNLRSQS

-825 SGGESFQASLALAL
+825 SGGESFQASLSLAL

-877 LAGLAESRRLVGIIS
+877 LAGLAESKRLVGIIS

-914 SIAEI
+914 SSAEI

>member
-1 MRPLYIRMSAFG
+1 MRPVYIRMSAFG
-13 PYAGTQELN
+13 PYAGIQELN

-71 ADPSVPTEVELT
+71 ADPSVPTEVEIA

-91 QVRRNPEY
+91 KVCRNPEY
-99 ERPAKR
+99 ERPTKR

-116 ELVYPDG
+116 ELIYPDG
-123 RIVTKPKDVTA
+123 RVVTKPKDVTA

-172 FREIFRTAPYQK
+172 FREIFRTAPYQQ
-184 VQDILKEQYRA
+184 VQDILKGKYRA
-195 LEKEC
+195 LEREC

-215 WNEETFAGKR
+215 WNKDASEET
-225 QETGDVELPV
+225 PV

-240 LLTDQNTADQRVQ
+240 LLTEQNKADQEIQ
-253 TELLEE
+253 AGLFEE
-259 LQEKEKELQKIRS
+259 LQQKEQVLQKIRS
-272 DLERDQERKK
+272 ELERDRERKK
-282 REKLYL
+282 RQKLYL
-288 ELQDRRKALLGHLE
+288 ELQDKRQEQQEQLVEVRR
-302 ELQNR
+302 R
-307 YQEEQEKEPE
+307 YQGEQEKEPE
-317 RRCLADEIS
+317 RRRLADEIS

-335 VRLEA
+335 LHLEELKKNERA
-340 VRKTEKANRDEYE
+340 DQDERE
-353 KLSVKKQQCMSKI
+353 KLSGKQRQYEAKQE
-366 NELKDKIQEGR
+366 ELKGKIQEGR
-377 EADKALADAPEEY
+377 EAGESLADASEEY
-390 QKLLYESVKHQKY
+390 QKLLFESEKHQKY
-403 MECLWKLA
+403 MERLQNLSKVIL
-411 QEIQIYE
+411 QYE
-418 KLKQSLIQK
+418 KLQQDLLVK

-432 TERDIVQ
+432 TVRDRVQ
-439 KKEAEYRTKNQ
+439 KKESEYRVKNQ
-450 AFLDEQAGILSQTLV
+450 AFLDEQAGILAQTLV
-465 EGQPCPVCGSVHH
+465 EDQPCPVCGSIHH
-478 PVPARQNPGAPSKEE
+478 PAPAEQNPGAPSKDE
-493 LEVLQQE
+493 LELLQQE

-505 AKEAEASQKAGELL
+505 VREAEASRKAGELL
-519 GNAQSRAESIKKEA
+519 GNVQSRAESIKREA
-533 ERLELT
+533 EGLELT
-539 GALEEMKHQL
+539 GTLEEMKHQL
-549 AGLQKQGQVTEKQLQ
+549 ADLQKQGQTTEKQLQ
-564 RDRNLTA
+564 QEKGLA
-571 EKVKQKE
+571 SEKVKQKD
-578 MWRRILPE
+578 MWNRLLPE
-586 QEKTL
+586 QEKAL
-591 EQAVEELQK
+591 EKVTEELQQ
-600 IREHQVALESS
+600 IRERQAALESK
-611 HQAAGEEIRRLT
+611 QKAAGEEIQRLT
-623 EALPYPGQKEALE
+623 EVLPYPGQKEAQE
-636 QQKELEQKQTAMKR
+636 KHIELVQKQNVMKR

-656 KAVQRAEVE
+656 KAVQTAEVE
-665 IAGTDGRLKELKQ
+665 IAGTEGRLKELRQ
-678 QLEEVE
+678 QLEEAVE
-684 EVDIEALQQKR
+684 ADTEALRQKQAE
-695 MKIEAEKATCEERG
+695 IETEKAACEERG
-709 KELHHRIQNNQM
+709 KELHHRIQNNQS
-721 VLKNLQNRSTELTAK
+721 VLKNLQNRSKELVEK
-736 EKQYAMIRSLAVTA
+736 EKQYTMVRSLAVTA
-750 MGNIP
+750 LGNIP

-795 RGAGNLRSQS
+795 RGSSNLRSQS

-825 SGGESFQASLALAL
+825 SGGESFQASLSLAL

-877 LAGLAESRRLVGIIS
+877 LAGLAESKRLVGIIS

-914 SIAEI
+914 STAEI

>member
-1 MRPLYIRMSAFG
+1 MRPVYIRMSAFG
-13 PYAGTQELN
+13 PYAGIQELN
-22 MEELGAGGLYLIT
+22 MEELGAGGLYLIA

-83 FIYGGKTY
+83 FIYGGKIY
-91 QVRRNPEY
+91 KVCRNPEY
-99 ERPAKR
+99 ERPTKR

-116 ELVYPDG
+116 ELIYPDG
-123 RIVTKPKDVTA
+123 RVVTKPKDVTA

-172 FREIFRTAPYQK
+172 FREIFRTAPYQQ
-184 VQDILKEQYRA
+184 VQDILKGKYRA
-195 LEKEC
+195 LEREC

-215 WNEETFAGKR
+215 WNKDASEET
-225 QETGDVELPV
+225 PV

-240 LLTDQNTADQRVQ
+240 LLTEQNKADQEIQ
-253 TELLEE
+253 AGLLEE
-259 LQEKEKELQKIRS
+259 LQQKEQVLQKIRS
-272 DLERDQERKK
+272 ELERDRERKK
-282 REKLYL
+282 RQKLYL
-288 ELQDRRKALLGHLE
+288 ELQDRRKAQQE
-302 ELQNR
+302 QITELQKR
-307 YQEEQEKEPE
+307 YREEQEKGPE
-317 RRCLADEIS
+317 HQRIADEIS

-335 VRLEA
+335 LRLEELRKNERESQDECAKLA
-340 VRKTEKANRDEYE
+340 VRQRQRET
-353 KLSVKKQQCMSKI
+353 KLA
-366 NELKDKIQEGR
+366 ELKDKIREGKKAG
-377 EADKALADAPEEY
+377 EALAGASEEY
-390 QKLLYESVKHQKY
+390 QKLLFESEKHQKY
-403 MECLWKLA
+403 MERLQNLSKVIL
-411 QEIQIYE
+411 QYE
-418 KLKQSLIQK
+418 KLQQDLLVKQR
-427 QQEYQ
+427 EYQ
-432 TERDIVQ
+432 TERDKVW
-439 KKEAEYRTKNQ
+439 KKEMDYRAKNQ
-450 AFLDEQAGILSQTLV
+450 AFLDEQAGILAQTLV
-465 EGQPCPVCGSVHH
+465 EDQPCPVCGSIRH
-478 PVPARQNPGAPSKEE
+478 PAPAEQNPGALSKDE
-493 LEVLQQE
+493 LELLQQE
-500 LEQCR
+500 LEQYR
-505 AKEAEASQKAGELL
+505 VREAEASRKAGELL
-519 GNAQSRAESIKKEA
+519 GNVQSRAESIKREA
-533 ERLELT
+533 EGLELT
-539 GALEEMKHQL
+539 GTLEEMKYRL
-549 AGLQKQGQVTEKQLQ
+549 ANLQKQGQTTEKQLQ
-564 RDRNLTA
+564 QEKGLA
-571 EKVKQKE
+571 SEKVKQKD
-578 MWRRILPE
+578 MWNRLLPE
-586 QEKTL
+586 QEKAL
-591 EQAVEELQK
+591 EKVTEELQQT
-600 IREHQVALESS
+600 RERQAALESK
-611 HQAAGEEIRRLT
+611 QKAAGEEIQRLT
-623 EALPYPGQKEALE
+623 EVLPYPGQKEA
-636 QQKELEQKQTAMKR
+636 QDKHIELVQKQNVMKR

-656 KAVQRAEVE
+656 KAVQTAEVE
-665 IAGTDGRLKELKQ
+665 IAGTEGRLKELRQ
-678 QLEEVE
+678 QLEEAVE
-684 EVDIEALQQKR
+684 ADTEALRQKQAE
-695 MKIEAEKATCEERG
+695 IETEKAACEERG
-709 KELHHRIQNNQM
+709 KELHHRIQNNQS
-721 VLKNLQNRSTELTAK
+721 VLKNLQNRSKELVEK
-736 EKQYAMIRSLAVTA
+736 EKQYTMVRSLAVTA
-750 MGNIP
+750 LGNIP

-795 RGAGNLRSQS
+795 RGSSNLRSQS

-825 SGGESFQASLALAL
+825 SGGESFQASLSLAL

-877 LAGLAESRRLVGIIS
+877 LAGLAESKRLVGIIS

>member
-1 MRPLYIRMSAFG
+1 MRPVYIRMSAFG
-13 PYAGTQELN
+13 PYAGIQELN

-91 QVRRNPEY
+91 KVCRNPEY
-99 ERPAKR
+99 ERPTKR

-116 ELVYPDG
+116 ELIYPDG
-123 RIVTKPKDVTA
+123 RVVTKPKDVTA

-172 FREIFRTAPYQK
+172 FREIFRTAPYQQ
-184 VQDILKEQYRA
+184 VQDILKGKYRA
-195 LEKEC
+195 LEREC

-215 WNEETFAGKR
+215 WNKDASEET
-225 QETGDVELPV
+225 PV

-240 LLTDQNTADQRVQ
+240 LLTEQNKADQEIQ
-253 TELLEE
+253 AGLFEE
-259 LQEKEKELQKIRS
+259 LQQKEQVLQKIRS
-272 DLERDQERKK
+272 ELERDRERKK
-282 REKLYL
+282 RQKLYL
-288 ELQDRRKALLGHLE
+288 ELQDKRQEQQEQLVEVRR
-302 ELQNR
+302 R
-307 YQEEQEKEPE
+307 YQGEQEKGPE
-317 RRCLADEIS
+317 RQRIGDEIS

-335 VRLEA
+335 LHLEELKKNERA
-340 VRKTEKANRDEYE
+340 DQDERE
-353 KLSVKKQQCMSKI
+353 KLSGKQRQYEAKQE
-366 NELKDKIQEGR
+366 ELKGKIQEGR
-377 EADKALADAPEEY
+377 EAGESLADAPEEY
-390 QKLLYESVKHQKY
+390 QKLLFESEKHQKY
-403 MECLWKLA
+403 MERLQNLSKVIL
-411 QEIQIYE
+411 QYE
-418 KLKQSLIQK
+418 KLQQDLLVKQR
-427 QQEYQ
+427 EYQ
-432 TERDIVQ
+432 TERDKVR
-439 KKEAEYRTKNQ
+439 KKEMDYHAKNQ
-450 AFLDEQAGILSQTLV
+450 AFLDEQAGILAQTLV
-465 EGQPCPVCGSVHH
+465 EDQPCPVCGSIHH
-478 PVPARQNPGAPSKEE
+478 PAPAEQNPGAPSKDE
-493 LEVLQQE
+493 LELLQQE

-505 AKEAEASQKAGELL
+505 VREAEASRKAGELL
-519 GNAQSRAESIKKEA
+519 GNVQSRAESIKREA
-533 ERLELT
+533 EGLELT
-539 GALEEMKHQL
+539 GTLEEMKHQL
-549 AGLQKQGQVTEKQLQ
+549 ANLQKQGQTTEKQLQ
-564 RDRNLTA
+564 QEKGLA
-571 EKVKQKE
+571 SEKVKQKD
-578 MWRRILPE
+578 MWNRLLPE
-586 QEKTL
+586 QEKAL
-591 EQAVEELQK
+591 EKVTEELQQ
-600 IREHQVALESS
+600 IRERQAAVESK
-611 HQAAGEEIRRLT
+611 QKAAGEEIQRLT
-623 EALPYPGQKEALE
+623 GVLPYPGQKEAQE
-636 QQKELEQKQTAMKR
+636 KHIELVQKQNEMKR

-656 KAVQRAEVE
+656 KAVQTAEVE
-665 IAGTDGRLKELKQ
+665 IAGTEGRLKELRQ
-678 QLEEVE
+678 QLEEAVE
-684 EVDIEALQQKR
+684 ADTEALRQKQAE
-695 MKIEAEKATCEERG
+695 IETEKAACEERG
-709 KELHHRIQNNQM
+709 KELHHRIQNNQS
-721 VLKNLQNRSTELTAK
+721 VLKNLQNRSKELVEK
-736 EKQYAMIRSLAVTA
+736 EKQYTMVRSLAVTA
-750 MGNIP
+750 LGNIP

-767 MTYFDRIIARANT
+767 MAYFDRIIARANT

-795 RGAGNLRSQS
+795 RGSSNLRSQS

-825 SGGESFQASLALAL
+825 SGGESFQASLSLAL

-877 LAGLAESRRLVGIIS
+877 LAGLAESKRLVGIIS

-914 SIAEI
+914 STAEI

>member
-1 MRPLYIRMSAFG
+1 MRPVYIRMSAFG
-13 PYAGTQELN
+13 PYAGIQELN

-71 ADPSVPTEVELT
+71 ADPSVPTEVELA

-91 QVRRNPEY
+91 KVCRNPEY
-99 ERPAKR
+99 ERPTKR

-116 ELVYPDG
+116 EIIYPDG
-123 RIVTKPKDVTA
+123 RVVTKPKDVTA

-172 FREIFRTAPYQK
+172 FREIFRTAPYQQ
-184 VQDILKEQYRA
+184 VQDILKGKYRA
-195 LEKEC
+195 LEREC

-215 WNEETFAGKR
+215 WNQDASEET
-225 QETGDVELPV
+225 PV

-240 LLTDQNTADQRVQ
+240 LLTEQNKADQEIQVG
-253 TELLEE
+253 LFEE
-259 LQEKEKELQKIRS
+259 LQQKEQLLQKIRS
-272 DLERDQERKK
+272 ELERDRERKK
-282 REKLYL
+282 RQKLYL
-288 ELQDRRKALLGHLE
+288 ELQDKRQEQQEQLVEVRR
-302 ELQNR
+302 R
-307 YQEEQEKEPE
+307 YQGEQEKGPE
-317 RRCLADEIS
+317 RQRIADEIS

-335 VRLEA
+335 LRLEELRKNDRESQDECAKLA
-340 VRKTEKANRDEYE
+340 VRQRQHET
-353 KLSVKKQQCMSKI
+353 KLA
-366 NELKDKIQEGR
+366 ELKDKIREGKKAG
-377 EADKALADAPEEY
+377 EALAGAPEEY
-390 QKLLYESVKHQKY
+390 QKLLFESEKHQKY
-403 MECLWKLA
+403 MERLQNLSKVIL
-411 QEIQIYE
+411 QYE
-418 KLKQSLIQK
+418 KLQQDLLVKQR
-427 QQEYQ
+427 EYQ
-432 TERDIVQ
+432 TERDKVR
-439 KKEAEYRTKNQ
+439 KKEMDYRAKNQ
-450 AFLDEQAGILSQTLV
+450 AFLDEQAGILAQTLV
-465 EGQPCPVCGSVHH
+465 EDQPCPVCGSIHH
-478 PVPARQNPGAPSKEE
+478 PAPAVQNPGAPSKDE
-493 LEVLQQE
+493 LELLQQE

-505 AKEAEASQKAGELL
+505 VREAEASRKAGELL
-519 GNAQSRAESIKKEA
+519 GNVQSRAESIKREA
-533 ERLELT
+533 EGLELT
-539 GALEEMKHQL
+539 GTLEEMKHQL
-549 AGLQKQGQVTEKQLQ
+549 ANLQKQGQTTEKQLQ
-564 RDRNLTA
+564 QEKGLA
-571 EKVKQKE
+571 SEKVKQKD
-578 MWRRILPE
+578 MWNRLLPE
-586 QEKTL
+586 QEKAL
-591 EQAVEELQK
+591 EKVTEELQQ
-600 IREHQVALESS
+600 IRERQAAVESK
-611 HQAAGEEIRRLT
+611 QKAAGEEIQRLT
-623 EALPYPGQKEALE
+623 GVLPYPGQKEAQE
-636 QQKELEQKQTAMKR
+636 KHIELVQKQNEMKR

-656 KAVQRAEVE
+656 KAVQTAEVE
-665 IAGTDGRLKELKQ
+665 IAGTEGRLKELRQ
-678 QLEEVE
+678 QLEEAVE
-684 EVDIEALQQKR
+684 ADTEALRQKQAE
-695 MKIEAEKATCEERG
+695 IETEKAACEERG
-709 KELHHRIQNNQM
+709 KELHHRIQNNQS
-721 VLKNLQNRSTELTAK
+721 VLKNLQNRSKELVEK
-736 EKQYAMIRSLAVTA
+736 EKQYTMVRSLAVTA
-750 MGNIP
+750 LGNIP

-795 RGAGNLRSQS
+795 RGSSNLRSQS

-825 SGGESFQASLALAL
+825 SGGESFQASLSLAL

-877 LAGLAESRRLVGIIS
+877 LAGLAESKRLVGIIS

>member
-1 MRPLYIRMSAFG
+1 MRPVYIRMSAFG
-13 PYAGTQELN
+13 PYAGIQELN

-91 QVRRNPEY
+91 KVCRNPEY
-99 ERPAKR
+99 ERPTKR

-116 ELVYPDG
+116 ELIYPDG
-123 RIVTKPKDVTA
+123 RVVTKPKDVTA

-172 FREIFRTAPYQK
+172 FREIFRTAPYQQ
-184 VQDILKEQYRA
+184 VQDILKGKYRA
-195 LEKEC
+195 LEREC

-215 WNEETFAGKR
+215 WNKDASEET
-225 QETGDVELPV
+225 PV

-240 LLTDQNTADQRVQ
+240 LLTEQNKADQEIQ
-253 TELLEE
+253 AGLFEE
-259 LQEKEKELQKIRS
+259 LQQKEQVLQKIRS
-272 DLERDQERKK
+272 ELERDRERKK
-282 REKLYL
+282 RQKLYQ
-288 ELQDRRKALLGHLE
+288 ELQDRRKAQQE
-302 ELQNR
+302 QITELQKR
-307 YQEEQEKEPE
+307 YREEQEKGPE
-317 RRCLADEIS
+317 HQRIADEIS

-335 VRLEA
+335 LRLEELRKNERESQDECAKLA
-340 VRKTEKANRDEYE
+340 VRQRQRET
-353 KLSVKKQQCMSKI
+353 KLA
-366 NELKDKIQEGR
+366 ELKDKIREGKKAG
-377 EADKALADAPEEY
+377 EALAGASEEY
-390 QKLLYESVKHQKY
+390 QKLLFESEKHQKY
-403 MECLWKLA
+403 MERLQNLSKVIL
-411 QEIQIYE
+411 QYE
-418 KLKQSLIQK
+418 KLQQDLLVKQR
-427 QQEYQ
+427 EYQ
-432 TERDIVQ
+432 TERDKVW
-439 KKEAEYRTKNQ
+439 KKEMDYRAKNQ
-450 AFLDEQAGILSQTLV
+450 AFLDEQAGILAQTLV
-465 EGQPCPVCGSVHH
+465 EDQPCPVCGSIHH
-478 PVPARQNPGAPSKEE
+478 PAPAEQNPGAPSKDE
-493 LEVLQQE
+493 LELLQQE
-500 LEQCR
+500 LEQYR
-505 AKEAEASQKAGELL
+505 VREAEASRKAGELL
-519 GNAQSRAESIKKEA
+519 GNVQSRAESIKREA
-533 ERLELT
+533 EGLELT
-539 GALEEMKHQL
+539 GTLEEMKYRL
-549 AGLQKQGQVTEKQLQ
+549 ANLQKQGQTTEKQLQ
-564 RDRNLTA
+564 QEKGLA
-571 EKVKQKE
+571 SEKVKQKD
-578 MWRRILPE
+578 MWNRLLPE
-586 QEKTL
+586 QEKAL
-591 EQAVEELQK
+591 EKVTEELQQT
-600 IREHQVALESS
+600 RERQAALESK
-611 HQAAGEEIRRLT
+611 QKAAGEEIQRLT
-623 EALPYPGQKEALE
+623 EVLPYPGQKEA
-636 QQKELEQKQTAMKR
+636 QDKHIELVQKQNVMKR

-656 KAVQRAEVE
+656 KAVQTAEVE
-665 IAGTDGRLKELKQ
+665 IAGTEGRLKELRQ
-678 QLEEVE
+678 QLEEAVE
-684 EVDIEALQQKR
+684 ADTEALRQKQAE
-695 MKIEAEKATCEERG
+695 IETEKAACEERG
-709 KELHHRIQNNQM
+709 KELHHRIQNNQS
-721 VLKNLQNRSTELTAK
+721 VLKNLQNRSKELVEK
-736 EKQYAMIRSLAVTA
+736 EKQYTMVRSLAVTA
-750 MGNIP
+750 LGNIP

-795 RGAGNLRSQS
+795 RGSSNLRSQS

-825 SGGESFQASLALAL
+825 SGGESFQASLSLAL

-877 LAGLAESRRLVGIIS
+877 LAGLAESKRLVGIIS

>member
-1 MRPLYIRMSAFG
+1 MRPVYIRMSAFG
-13 PYAGTQELN
+13 PYAGIQELN
-22 MEELGAGGLYLIT
+22 MEELGAGGLYLVT

-91 QVRRNPEY
+91 KVCRNPEY

-116 ELVYPDG
+116 ELIYPDG
-123 RIVTKPKDVTA
+123 RVVTKPKDVTA

-172 FREIFRTAPYQK
+172 FREIFRTAPYQQ
-184 VQDILKEQYRA
+184 VQDILKGKYRA
-195 LEKEC
+195 LEREC

-215 WNEETFAGKR
+215 WNKDASEET
-225 QETGDVELPV
+225 PV

-240 LLTDQNTADQRVQ
+240 LLTEQNKADQEIQ
-253 TELLEE
+253 AGLFEE
-259 LQEKEKELQKIRS
+259 LQQKEQVLQKIRS
-272 DLERDQERKK
+272 ELERDRERKK
-282 REKLYL
+282 RQKLYQ
-288 ELQDRRKALLGHLE
+288 ELQDRRKAQRE
-302 ELQNR
+302 QITELQQR
-307 YQEEQEKEPE
+307 YREEQGKEPE
-317 RRCLADEIS
+317 RRRLADEIS

-335 VRLEA
+335 LHLEELKKNERA
-340 VRKTEKANRDEYE
+340 DQDERE
-353 KLSVKKQQCMSKI
+353 KLSGKQRQYEAKQE
-366 NELKDKIQEGR
+366 ELKGKIQEGR
-377 EADKALADAPEEY
+377 EAGESLADAPEEY
-390 QKLLYESVKHQKY
+390 QKLLFESEKHQKY
-403 MECLWKLA
+403 MERLQNLSKVIL
-411 QEIQIYE
+411 QYE
-418 KLKQSLIQK
+418 KLQQDLLVKQR
-427 QQEYQ
+427 EYQ
-432 TERDIVQ
+432 TERDKVR
-439 KKEAEYRTKNQ
+439 KKEMDYRAKNQ
-450 AFLDEQAGILSQTLV
+450 AFLDEQAGILAQTLV
-465 EGQPCPVCGSVHH
+465 EDQPCPVCGSIHH
-478 PVPARQNPGAPSKEE
+478 PAPAEQNPGAPSKDE
-493 LEVLQQE
+493 LELLQQE

-505 AKEAEASQKAGELL
+505 VREAEASRKAGELL
-519 GNAQSRAESIKKEA
+519 GNVQSRAESIKREA
-533 ERLELT
+533 EGLELT
-539 GALEEMKHQL
+539 GTLEEMKHRL
-549 AGLQKQGQVTEKQLQ
+549 ADFQKQGQTTEKQLQ
-564 RDRNLTA
+564 QEKGLA
-571 EKVKQKE
+571 SEKVKQKD
-578 MWRRILPE
+578 MWNRLLPE
-586 QEKTL
+586 QEKAL
-591 EQAVEELQK
+591 EKVTEELQQ
-600 IREHQVALESS
+600 IRERQAAVESK
-611 HQAAGEEIRRLT
+611 QKAAGEEIQRLT
-623 EALPYPGQKEALE
+623 EVLPYSGQKEAQE
-636 QQKELEQKQTAMKR
+636 KHIELVQKQNVMKR

-656 KAVQRAEVE
+656 KAVQTAEVE
-665 IAGTDGRLKELKQ
+665 IAGTEGRLKELRQ
-678 QLEEVE
+678 QLEEAVE
-684 EVDIEALQQKR
+684 ADTEALRQKQAE
-695 MKIEAEKATCEERG
+695 IETEKAACEERG
-709 KELHHRIQNNQM
+709 KELHHRIQNNQS
-721 VLKNLQNRSTELTAK
+721 VLKNLQNRSKELVEK
-736 EKQYAMIRSLAVTA
+736 EKQYTMVRSLAVTA
-750 MGNIP
+750 LGNIP

-795 RGAGNLRSQS
+795 RGSSNLRSQS

-825 SGGESFQASLALAL
+825 SGGESFQASLSLAL

-877 LAGLAESRRLVGIIS
+877 LAGLAESKRLVGIIS

>member
-1 MRPLYIRMSAFG
+1 MRPVYIRMSAFG
-13 PYAGTQELN
+13 PYAGIQELN

-91 QVRRNPEY
+91 KVCRNPEY

-116 ELVYPDG
+116 ELIYPDG
-123 RIVTKPKDVTA
+123 RVVTKPKDVTA

-172 FREIFRTAPYQK
+172 FREIFRTAPYQQ
-184 VQDILKEQYRA
+184 VQDILKGKYRA
-195 LEKEC
+195 LEREC

-215 WNEETFAGKR
+215 WNKDASEET
-225 QETGDVELPV
+225 PV

-240 LLTDQNTADQRVQ
+240 LLTEQNKADQEIQ
-253 TELLEE
+253 AGLLEE
-259 LQEKEKELQKIRS
+259 LQQKEQVLQKIRS
-272 DLERDQERKK
+272 ELERDRERKK
-282 REKLYL
+282 RQKLYL
-288 ELQDRRKALLGHLE
+288 ELQDKRQEQQEQLVEVRR
-302 ELQNR
+302 R
-307 YQEEQEKEPE
+307 YQGEQEKGPE
-317 RRCLADEIS
+317 RQRIGDEIS

-335 VRLEA
+335 LHLEELKKNERA
-340 VRKTEKANRDEYE
+340 DQDERE
-353 KLSVKKQQCMSKI
+353 KLSGKQRQYEAKQE
-366 NELKDKIQEGR
+366 ELKGKIQEGR
-377 EADKALADAPEEY
+377 EAGESLADAPEEY
-390 QKLLYESVKHQKY
+390 QKLLFESEKHQKY
-403 MECLWKLA
+403 MERLQNLLKVIL
-411 QEIQIYE
+411 QYE
-418 KLKQSLIQK
+418 KLQQDLLVKQR
-427 QQEYQ
+427 EYR
-432 TERDIVQ
+432 TVRDRVQ
-439 KKEAEYRTKNQ
+439 KKESEYRVKNQ
-450 AFLDEQAGILSQTLV
+450 AFLDEQAGILAQTLV
-465 EGQPCPVCGSVHH
+465 EDQPCPVCGSIHH
-478 PVPARQNPGAPSKEE
+478 PAPAEQNPGAPSKDE
-493 LEVLQQE
+493 LELLQQE

-505 AKEAEASQKAGELL
+505 VREAEASRKAGELL
-519 GNAQSRAESIKKEA
+519 GNVQSRAESIKREA
-533 ERLELT
+533 EGLELT
-539 GALEEMKHQL
+539 GTLEEMKHQL
-549 AGLQKQGQVTEKQLQ
+549 ANLQKQGQTTEKQLQ
-564 RDRNLTA
+564 QEKGLA
-571 EKVKQKE
+571 SEKVKQKD
-578 MWRRILPE
+578 MWNRLLPE
-586 QEKTL
+586 QEKAL
-591 EQAVEELQK
+591 EKVTEELQQ
-600 IREHQVALESS
+600 IRERQAAVESK
-611 HQAAGEEIRRLT
+611 QKAAGEEIQRLT
-623 EALPYPGQKEALE
+623 GVLPYPGQKEAQE
-636 QQKELEQKQTAMKR
+636 KHIELVQKQNEMKR

-656 KAVQRAEVE
+656 KAVQTAEVE
-665 IAGTDGRLKELKQ
+665 IAGTEGRLKELRQ
-678 QLEEVE
+678 QLEEAVE
-684 EVDIEALQQKR
+684 ADTEALRQKQAE
-695 MKIEAEKATCEERG
+695 IETEKAACEERG
-709 KELHHRIQNNQM
+709 KELHHRIQNNQS
-721 VLKNLQNRSTELTAK
+721 VLKNLQNRSKELVEK
-736 EKQYAMIRSLAVTA
+736 EKQYTMVRSLAVTA
-750 MGNIP
+750 LGNIP

-795 RGAGNLRSQS
+795 RGSSNLRSQS

-825 SGGESFQASLALAL
+825 SGGESFQASLSLAL

-877 LAGLAESRRLVGIIS
+877 LAGLAESKRLVGIIS

-914 SIAEI
+914 STAEI

>member
-1 MRPLYIRMSAFG
+1 MRPVYIRMSAFG
-13 PYAGTQELN
+13 PYAGIQELN

-91 QVRRNPEY
+91 KVCRNPEY
-99 ERPAKR
+99 ERPTKR

-116 ELVYPDG
+116 ELIYPDG
-123 RIVTKPKDVTA
+123 RVVTKTKDVTA

-172 FREIFRTAPYQK
+172 FREIFRTAPYQQ
-184 VQDILKEQYRA
+184 VQDILKGKYRA
-195 LEKEC
+195 LEREC

-215 WNEETFAGKR
+215 WNKDASEET
-225 QETGDVELPV
+225 PV

-240 LLTDQNTADQRVQ
+240 LLTEQNKADQEIQ
-253 TELLEE
+253 AGLLEE
-259 LQEKEKELQKIRS
+259 LQQKEQVLQKIRS
-272 DLERDQERKK
+272 ELERDRERKK
-282 REKLYL
+282 RQKLYL
-288 ELQDRRKALLGHLE
+288 ELQDKRQEQQEQLVEVRR
-302 ELQNR
+302 R
-307 YQEEQEKEPE
+307 YQGEQEKGPE
-317 RRCLADEIS
+317 RQRIGDEIS

-335 VRLEA
+335 LHLEELKKNERA
-340 VRKTEKANRDEYE
+340 DQDERE
-353 KLSVKKQQCMSKI
+353 KLSGKQRQYEAKQE
-366 NELKDKIQEGR
+366 ELKGKIQEGR
-377 EADKALADAPEEY
+377 EAGESLADAPEEY
-390 QKLLYESVKHQKY
+390 QKLLFESEKHQKY
-403 MECLWKLA
+403 MERLQNLLKVIL
-411 QEIQIYE
+411 QYE
-418 KLKQSLIQK
+418 KLQQDLLIKQR
-427 QQEYQ
+427 EYR
-432 TERDIVQ
+432 TVRDRVQ
-439 KKEAEYRTKNQ
+439 KKESEYRVKNQ
-450 AFLDEQAGILSQTLV
+450 AFLDEQAGILAQTLV
-465 EGQPCPVCGSVHH
+465 EDQPCPVCGSIHH
-478 PVPARQNPGAPSKEE
+478 PAPAEQNPGAPSKDE
-493 LEVLQQE
+493 LELLQQE

-505 AKEAEASQKAGELL
+505 VREAEASRKAGELL
-519 GNAQSRAESIKKEA
+519 GNVQSRAESIKREA
-533 ERLELT
+533 EGLELT
-539 GALEEMKHQL
+539 GTLEEMKHQL
-549 AGLQKQGQVTEKQLQ
+549 ANLQKQGQTTEKQLQ
-564 RDRNLTA
+564 QEKGLA
-571 EKVKQKE
+571 SEKVKQKD
-578 MWRRILPE
+578 MWNRLLPE
-586 QEKTL
+586 QEKAL
-591 EQAVEELQK
+591 EKVTEELQQ
-600 IREHQVALESS
+600 IRERQAAVESK
-611 HQAAGEEIRRLT
+611 QKAAGEEIQRLT
-623 EALPYPGQKEALE
+623 EVLPYPGQKEAQE
-636 QQKELEQKQTAMKR
+636 KHIELVQKQNVMKR

-656 KAVQRAEVE
+656 KAVQTAEVE
-665 IAGTDGRLKELKQ
+665 IAGTEGRLKELRQ
-678 QLEEVE
+678 QLEEAVE
-684 EVDIEALQQKR
+684 ADTEALRQKQAE
-695 MKIEAEKATCEERG
+695 IETEKAACEERG
-709 KELHHRIQNNQM
+709 KELHHRIQNNQS
-721 VLKNLQNRSTELTAK
+721 VLKNLQNRSKELVEK
-736 EKQYAMIRSLAVTA
+736 EKQYTMIRSLAVTA
-750 MGNIP
+750 LGNIP

-795 RGAGNLRSQS
+795 RGSSNLRSQS

-825 SGGESFQASLALAL
+825 SGGESFQASLSLAL

-877 LAGLAESRRLVGIIS
+877 LAGLAESKRLVGIIS

-914 SIAEI
+914 SSAEI

>member
-1 MRPLYIRMSAFG
+1 MRPVYIRMSAFG
-13 PYAGTQELN
+13 PYAGIQELN

-91 QVRRNPEY
+91 KVCRNPEY
-99 ERPAKR
+99 ERPTKR

-116 ELVYPDG
+116 ELIYPDG
-123 RIVTKPKDVTA
+123 RVVTKPKDVTA

-172 FREIFRTAPYQK
+172 FREIFRTAPYQQ
-184 VQDILKEQYRA
+184 VQDILKGKYRA
-195 LEKEC
+195 LEREC

-215 WNEETFAGKR
+215 WNKDASEET
-225 QETGDVELPV
+225 PV

-240 LLTDQNTADQRVQ
+240 LLTEQNKADQEIQ
-253 TELLEE
+253 AGLLEE
-259 LQEKEKELQKIRS
+259 LQQKEQVLQKIRS
-272 DLERDQERKK
+272 ELERDRERKK
-282 REKLYL
+282 RQKLYL
-288 ELQDRRKALLGHLE
+288 ELQDKRQEQQEQLVEVRR
-302 ELQNR
+302 R
-307 YQEEQEKEPE
+307 YQGEQEKGPE
-317 RRCLADEIS
+317 RQRIGDEIS

-335 VRLEA
+335 LHLEELKKNERA
-340 VRKTEKANRDEYE
+340 DQDERE
-353 KLSVKKQQCMSKI
+353 KLSGKQRQYEAKQE
-366 NELKDKIQEGR
+366 ELKGKIQEGR
-377 EADKALADAPEEY
+377 EAGESLADAPEEY
-390 QKLLYESVKHQKY
+390 QKLLFESEKHQKY
-403 MECLWKLA
+403 MERLQNLSKVIL
-411 QEIQIYE
+411 QYE
-418 KLKQSLIQK
+418 KLQQDLLVKQR
-427 QQEYQ
+427 EYQ
-432 TERDIVQ
+432 TERDKVR
-439 KKEAEYRTKNQ
+439 KKEMDYHAKNQ
-450 AFLDEQAGILSQTLV
+450 AFLDEQAGILAQTLV
-465 EGQPCPVCGSVHH
+465 EDQPCPVCGSIHH
-478 PVPARQNPGAPSKEE
+478 PAPAEQNPGAPSKDE
-493 LEVLQQE
+493 LELLQQE

-505 AKEAEASQKAGELL
+505 VREAEASRKAGELL
-519 GNAQSRAESIKKEA
+519 GNVQSRAESIKREA
-533 ERLELT
+533 EGLELT
-539 GALEEMKHQL
+539 GTLEEMKHQL
-549 AGLQKQGQVTEKQLQ
+549 ANLQKQGQTTEKQLQ
-564 RDRNLTA
+564 QEKGLA
-571 EKVKQKE
+571 SEKVKQKD
-578 MWRRILPE
+578 MWNRLLPE
-586 QEKTL
+586 QEKAL
-591 EQAVEELQK
+591 EKVAEELQQ
-600 IREHQVALESS
+600 IRERQAAVESK
-611 HQAAGEEIRRLT
+611 QKAAGEEIQRLT
-623 EALPYPGQKEALE
+623 GVLPYPGQKEAQE
-636 QQKELEQKQTAMKR
+636 KHIELVQKQNEMKR

-656 KAVQRAEVE
+656 KAVQTAEVE
-665 IAGTDGRLKELKQ
+665 IAGTEGRLKELRQ
-678 QLEEVE
+678 QLEEAVE
-684 EVDIEALQQKR
+684 ADTEALRQKQAE
-695 MKIEAEKATCEERG
+695 IETEKAACEERG
-709 KELHHRIQNNQM
+709 KELHHRIQNNQS
-721 VLKNLQNRSTELTAK
+721 VLKNLQNRSKELVEK
-736 EKQYAMIRSLAVTA
+736 EKQYTMVRSLAVTA
-750 MGNIP
+750 LGNIP

-795 RGAGNLRSQS
+795 RGSSNLRSQS

-825 SGGESFQASLALAL
+825 SGGESFQASLSLAL

-877 LAGLAESRRLVGIIS
+877 LAGLAESKRLVGIIS

-914 SIAEI
+914 STAEI

>member
-1 MRPLYIRMSAFG
+1 MRPVYIRMSAFG
-13 PYAGTQELN
+13 PYAGIQELN

-71 ADPSVPTEVELT
+71 ADPSVPTEVEIT

-91 QVRRNPEY
+91 KVCRNPEY
-99 ERPAKR
+99 ERPTKR

-116 ELVYPDG
+116 ELIYPDG
-123 RIVTKPKDVTA
+123 RVVTKPKDVTA

-172 FREIFRTAPYQK
+172 FREIFRTAPYQQ
-184 VQDILKEQYRA
+184 VQDILKGKYRA
-195 LEKEC
+195 LEREC

-215 WNEETFAGKR
+215 WNKDASEET
-225 QETGDVELPV
+225 PV

-240 LLTDQNTADQRVQ
+240 LLTEQNKADQEIQ
-253 TELLEE
+253 AGLLEE
-259 LQEKEKELQKIRS
+259 LQQKEQVLQKIRS
-272 DLERDQERKK
+272 ELERDRERKK
-282 REKLYL
+282 RQKLYL
-288 ELQDRRKALLGHLE
+288 ELQDKRQEQQEQLVEVRR
-302 ELQNR
+302 R
-307 YQEEQEKEPE
+307 YQGEQEKGPE
-317 RRCLADEIS
+317 RQRIGDEIS

-335 VRLEA
+335 LHLEELKKNERA
-340 VRKTEKANRDEYE
+340 DQDERE
-353 KLSVKKQQCMSKI
+353 KLSGKQRQYEAKQE
-366 NELKDKIQEGR
+366 ELKGKIQEGR
-377 EADKALADAPEEY
+377 EAGESLADAPEEY
-390 QKLLYESVKHQKY
+390 QKLLFESEKHQKY
-403 MECLWKLA
+403 MERLQNLSKVIL
-411 QEIQIYE
+411 QYE
-418 KLKQSLIQK
+418 KLQQDLLVKQR
-427 QQEYQ
+427 EYQ
-432 TERDIVQ
+432 TERDKVR
-439 KKEAEYRTKNQ
+439 KKEMDYHAKNQ
-450 AFLDEQAGILSQTLV
+450 AFLDEQAGILAQTLV
-465 EGQPCPVCGSVHH
+465 EDQPCPVCGSIHH
-478 PVPARQNPGAPSKEE
+478 PAPAEQNPGAPSKDE
-493 LEVLQQE
+493 LELLQQE

-505 AKEAEASQKAGELL
+505 VREAEASRKAGELL
-519 GNAQSRAESIKKEA
+519 GNVQSRAESIKREA
-533 ERLELT
+533 EGLELT
-539 GALEEMKHQL
+539 GTLEEMKHQL
-549 AGLQKQGQVTEKQLQ
+549 ANLQKQGQTTEKQLQ
-564 RDRNLTA
+564 QEKGLA
-571 EKVKQKE
+571 SEKVKQKD
-578 MWRRILPE
+578 MWNRLLPE
-586 QEKTL
+586 QEKAL
-591 EQAVEELQK
+591 EKVTEELQQ
-600 IREHQVALESS
+600 IRERQAAVESK
-611 HQAAGEEIRRLT
+611 QKAAGEEIQRLT
-623 EALPYPGQKEALE
+623 GVLPYPGQKEAQE
-636 QQKELEQKQTAMKR
+636 KHIELVQKQNEMKR

-656 KAVQRAEVE
+656 KAVQTAEVE
-665 IAGTDGRLKELKQ
+665 IAGTEGRLKELRQ
-678 QLEEVE
+678 QLEEAVE
-684 EVDIEALQQKR
+684 ADTEALRQKQAE
-695 MKIEAEKATCEERG
+695 IETEKAACEERG
-709 KELHHRIQNNQM
+709 KELHHRIQNNQS
-721 VLKNLQNRSTELTAK
+721 VLKNLQNRSKELVEK
-736 EKQYAMIRSLAVTA
+736 EKQYTMVRSLAVTA
-750 MGNIP
+750 LGNIP

-795 RGAGNLRSQS
+795 RGSSNLRSQS

-825 SGGESFQASLALAL
+825 SGGESFQASLSLAL

-877 LAGLAESRRLVGIIS
+877 LAGLAESKRLVGIIS

-914 SIAEI
+914 STAEI

>member
-1 MRPLYIRMSAFG
+1 MRPVYIRMSAFG
-13 PYAGTQELN
+13 PYAGIQELN

-91 QVRRNPEY
+91 KVCRNPEY
-99 ERPAKR
+99 ERPTKR

-116 ELVYPDG
+116 ELIYPDG
-123 RIVTKPKDVTA
+123 RVVTKPKDVTA

-172 FREIFRTAPYQK
+172 FREIFRTAPYQQ
-184 VQDILKEQYRA
+184 VQDILKGKYRA
-195 LEKEC
+195 LEREC

-215 WNEETFAGKR
+215 WNQDASEET
-225 QETGDVELPV
+225 PV
-235 EEVME
+235 EEVIE
-240 LLTDQNTADQRVQ
+240 LLTEQNKADQEIQ
-253 TELLEE
+253 AGLFEE
-259 LQEKEKELQKIRS
+259 LQQKEQVLQKIRS
-272 DLERDQERKK
+272 ELERDRERKK
-282 REKLYL
+282 RQKLYL
-288 ELQDRRKALLGHLE
+288 ELQDKRQEQQEQLVEVRR
-302 ELQNR
+302 R
-307 YQEEQEKEPE
+307 YQGEQGKGPE
-317 RRCLADEIS
+317 RQRIGDEIS

-335 VRLEA
+335 LRLEELRKNERESQDECAKLA
-340 VRKTEKANRDEYE
+340 VRQRQRET
-353 KLSVKKQQCMSKI
+353 KLA
-366 NELKDKIQEGR
+366 ELKDKIREGKKAG
-377 EADKALADAPEEY
+377 EALAGAPEEY
-390 QKLLYESVKHQKY
+390 QKLLFESEKHQKY
-403 MECLWKLA
+403 MERLQNLSKVIL
-411 QEIQIYE
+411 QYE
-418 KLKQSLIQK
+418 KLQQDLLVKQR
-427 QQEYQ
+427 EYQ
-432 TERDIVQ
+432 TERDKVR
-439 KKEAEYRTKNQ
+439 KKEMDYRAKNQ
-450 AFLDEQAGILSQTLV
+450 AFLDEQAGILAQTLV
-465 EGQPCPVCGSVHH
+465 EDQPCPVCGSIHH
-478 PVPARQNPGAPSKEE
+478 PAPAVQNPGAPSKDE
-493 LEVLQQE
+493 LELLQQK

-505 AKEAEASQKAGELL
+505 VREAEASRKAGELL
-519 GNAQSRAESIKKEA
+519 GNVQGCAESIKREA
-533 ERLELT
+533 EGLELT
-539 GALEEMKHQL
+539 GTLEEMKHQL
-549 AGLQKQGQVTEKQLQ
+549 ADLQKQGQTAEKQLQ
-564 RDRNLTA
+564 QEKGLA
-571 EKVKQKE
+571 SEKVKQKD
-578 MWRRILPE
+578 MWNRLLPE
-586 QEKTL
+586 QEKAL
-591 EQAVEELQK
+591 EKVTEELQQ
-600 IREHQVALESS
+600 IRERQAAVESK
-611 HQAAGEEIRRLT
+611 QKAAGEEIQRLT
-623 EALPYPGQKEALE
+623 EVLPYPGQKEA
-636 QQKELEQKQTAMKR
+636 QDKHIELVQKQNVMKR

-656 KAVQRAEVE
+656 KAVQTAEVE
-665 IAGTDGRLKELKQ
+665 IAGTEGRLKELRQ
-678 QLEEVE
+678 QLEEAVE
-684 EVDIEALQQKR
+684 ADTEALRQKQAE
-695 MKIEAEKATCEERG
+695 IETEKAACEERG
-709 KELHHRIQNNQM
+709 KELHHRIQNNQS
-721 VLKNLQNRSTELTAK
+721 VLKNLQNRSKELVEK
-736 EKQYAMIRSLAVTA
+736 EKQYTMVRSLAVTA
-750 MGNIP
+750 LGNIP

-795 RGAGNLRSQS
+795 RGSSNLRSQS

-825 SGGESFQASLALAL
+825 SGGESFQASLSLAL

-877 LAGLAESRRLVGIIS
+877 LAGLAERKRLVGIIS

-914 SIAEI
+914 STAEI

>member
-1 MRPLYIRMSAFG
+1 MRPVYIRMSAFG
-13 PYAGTQELN
+13 PYAGIQELN
-22 MEELGAGGLYLIT
+22 MEELGASGLYLIT

-71 ADPSVPTEVELT
+71 ADPSVPTEVELI

-91 QVRRNPEY
+91 KICRNPEY

-116 ELVYPDG
+116 ELIYPDG
-123 RIVTKPKDVTA
+123 RVVTKPKEVTA

-172 FREIFRTAPYQK
+172 FREIFRTAPYQQ
-184 VQDILKEQYRA
+184 VQDILKGKYRA
-195 LEKEC
+195 LEREC

-215 WNEETFAGKR
+215 WNKDAPKETSAA
-225 QETGDVELPV
+225 
-235 EEVME
+235 EVME
-240 LLTDQNTADQRVQ
+240 LLTEQNVADQKVQ
-253 TELLEE
+253 AVLFEE
-259 LQEKEKELQKIRS
+259 LQQKEQALQKIRS
-272 DLERDQERKK
+272 ELEWDQERKK
-282 REKLYL
+282 RQKLYL
-288 ELQDRRKALLGHLE
+288 ELQDKRQEQQEQLVEVRC
-302 ELQNR
+302 R
-307 YQEEQEKEPE
+307 YQEEQEKEAE
-317 RRCLADEIS
+317 RGCLADEIS

-335 VRLEA
+335 LRLEELRKNERESQDESAKLA
-340 VRKTEKANRDEYE
+340 VRQRQCET
-353 KLSVKKQQCMSKI
+353 KLA
-366 NELKDKIQEGR
+366 ELKDKIREGKKAG
-377 EADKALADAPEEY
+377 EALTGAPEKY
-390 QKLLYESVKHQKY
+390 QKLLYESEKHQQY
-403 MECLWKLA
+403 MERLQNLSKAIQQYKNLA
-411 QEIQIYE
+411 Q
-418 KLKQSLIQK
+418 SLVTQ
-427 QQEYQ
+427 QQEYR
-432 TERDIVQ
+432 TERDNVQ
-439 KKEAEYRTKNQ
+439 KKEAEYRAKNQ
-450 AFLDEQAGILSQTLV
+450 AFLDEQAGILAQTLA
-465 EGQPCPVCGSVHH
+465 EAQPCPVCGSVHH
-478 PVPARQNPGAPSKEE
+478 PAPAEQNPGAPSKDE
-493 LEVLQQE
+493 LELLQQE

-505 AKEAEASQKAGELL
+505 KREADTSRIAGELL
-519 GNAQSRAESIKKEA
+519 GNVRSREESIYREA
-533 ERLELT
+533 EELELT
-539 GALEEMKHQL
+539 GGLEDMTHQL
-549 AGLQKQGQVTEKQLQ
+549 VNQEKQGQETGERLQ
-564 RDRNLTA
+564 QEVKLA
-571 EKVKQKE
+571 SEKVKQKD
-578 MWRRILPE
+578 MWNRLLPE
-586 QEKTL
+586 QEKAL
-591 EQAVEELQK
+591 EKATEELQQIK
-600 IREHQVALESS
+600 ECQAALESK
-611 HQAAGEEIRRLT
+611 QKAVVDGIQRLT
-623 EALPYPGQKEALE
+623 EVLPYSGPKEAQE
-636 QQKELEQKQTAMKR
+636 KQTELVQKQNVMKR
-650 QLEQAE
+650 QLEQVE
-656 KAVQRAEVE
+656 KAVQTAEVE
-665 IAGTDGRLKELKQ
+665 IAGTEGRLAELKQ
-678 QLEEVE
+678 QLEEAVE
-684 EVDIEALQQKR
+684 ADTEALRQKQAE
-695 MKIEAEKATCEERG
+695 IETEKAASEERG
-709 KELHHRIQNNQM
+709 KELHHRIQNNQS
-721 VLKNLQNRSTELTAK
+721 VLKNLQNRSKELVEK
-736 EKQYAMIRSLAVTA
+736 EKQYAMVRSLAVTA

-795 RGAGNLRSQS
+795 RGSSNLRSQS

-825 SGGESFQASLALAL
+825 SGGESFQASLSLAL

-914 SIAEI
+914 STAEI
-919 RGV
+919 RNV

>member
-1 MRPLYIRMSAFG
+1 MRPVYIRMSAFG
-13 PYAGTQELN
+13 PYAGIQELN

-91 QVRRNPEY
+91 KVCRNPEY

-116 ELVYPDG
+116 EFIYPDG
-123 RIVTKPKDVTA
+123 RVVTKPKDVTA

-172 FREIFRTAPYQK
+172 FREIFRTAPYQQ
-184 VQDILKEQYRA
+184 VQDILKGKYRA
-195 LEKEC
+195 LEREC

-215 WNEETFAGKR
+215 WNKDASEET
-225 QETGDVELPV
+225 PV

-240 LLTDQNTADQRVQ
+240 LLTEQNKADQEIQ
-253 TELLEE
+253 AGLFEE
-259 LQEKEKELQKIRS
+259 LQQKEQVLQKIRS
-272 DLERDQERKK
+272 ELERDRERKK
-282 REKLYL
+282 RQKLYL
-288 ELQDRRKALLGHLE
+288 ELQDKRQEQQEQLVEVRR
-302 ELQNR
+302 R
-307 YQEEQEKEPE
+307 YQGEQEKGPE
-317 RRCLADEIS
+317 RQRIADEIS

-335 VRLEA
+335 LRLEELRKNERESQDECAKLA
-340 VRKTEKANRDEYE
+340 VRQRQRET
-353 KLSVKKQQCMSKI
+353 KLA
-366 NELKDKIQEGR
+366 ELKDKIREGKKAG
-377 EADKALADAPEEY
+377 EALAGAPEEY
-390 QKLLYESVKHQKY
+390 QKLLFESEKHQKY
-403 MECLWKLA
+403 MERLQNLSKVML
-411 QEIQIYE
+411 QYE
-418 KLKQSLIQK
+418 KLQQDLLVKQR
-427 QQEYQ
+427 EYQ
-432 TERDIVQ
+432 TERDKAR
-439 KKEAEYRTKNQ
+439 KKEMDYRSKNQ
-450 AFLDEQAGILSQTLV
+450 AFLDEQAGILAQTLV
-465 EGQPCPVCGSVHH
+465 GDQPCPVCGSMHH
-478 PVPARQNPGAPSKEE
+478 PAPAEQNPGAPSKEE
-493 LEVLQQE
+493 LEMLQQE

-505 AKEAEASQKAGELL
+505 AEEAEASRTAGELL
-519 GNAQSRAESIKKEA
+519 GNVRSREESIRKEA
-533 ERLELT
+533 EELELAGT
-539 GALEEMKHQL
+539 SEEITACLMALR
-549 AGLQKQGQVTEKQLQ
+549 KQGQEAGMRLQ
-564 RDRNLTA
+564 QELKLA
-571 EKVKQKE
+571 SEKVKQKD
-578 MWRRILPE
+578 MWNRLLPE
-586 QEKTL
+586 QEKAL
-591 EQAVEELQK
+591 EKVTEELQQ
-600 IREHQVALESS
+600 IRERQAAVESK
-611 HQAAGEEIRRLT
+611 QKAAGEEIQRLT
-623 EALPYPGQKEALE
+623 EVLPYSGQREAQE
-636 QQKELEQKQTAMKR
+636 KHIELVQKQNVMKR

-656 KAVQRAEVE
+656 KAVQTAEVE
-665 IAGTDGRLKELKQ
+665 IAGIEGRLKELRQ
-678 QLEEVE
+678 QLEEAVE
-684 EVDIEALQQKR
+684 ADTEALRQKQAE
-695 MKIEAEKATCEERG
+695 IETEKATCEERG
-709 KELHHRIQNNQM
+709 KELHHRIQNNQS
-721 VLKNLQNRSTELTAK
+721 VLKNLQNRSKELVEK
-736 EKQYAMIRSLAVTA
+736 EKQYTMVRSLAVTA
-750 MGNIP
+750 LGNIP

-795 RGAGNLRSQS
+795 RGSSNLRSQS

-825 SGGESFQASLALAL
+825 SGGESFQASLSLAL

-877 LAGLAESRRLVGIIS
+877 LAGLAESKRLVGIIS

-914 SIAEI
+914 STAEI

>member
-1 MRPLYIRMSAFG
+1 MRPVYIRMSAFG
-13 PYAGTQELN
+13 PYAGIQELN
-22 MEELGAGGLYLIT
+22 MEELGAGGLYLVT

-91 QVRRNPEY
+91 KVCRNPEY

-116 ELVYPDG
+116 ELIYPDG
-123 RIVTKPKDVTA
+123 RVVTKPKDVTA

-172 FREIFRTAPYQK
+172 FREIFRTAPYQQ
-184 VQDILKEQYRA
+184 VQDILKGKYRA
-195 LEKEC
+195 LEREC

-215 WNEETFAGKR
+215 WNKDASEET
-225 QETGDVELPV
+225 PV

-240 LLTDQNTADQRVQ
+240 LLTEQNKADQEIQ
-253 TELLEE
+253 AGLFEE
-259 LQEKEKELQKIRS
+259 LQQKEQVLQKIRS
-272 DLERDQERKK
+272 ELERDRERKK
-282 REKLYL
+282 RQKLYQ
-288 ELQDRRKALLGHLE
+288 ELQDRRKAQRE
-302 ELQNR
+302 QITELQQR
-307 YQEEQEKEPE
+307 YREEQGKEPE
-317 RRCLADEIS
+317 RRRLADEIS

-335 VRLEA
+335 LHLEELKKNERA
-340 VRKTEKANRDEYE
+340 DQDERE
-353 KLSVKKQQCMSKI
+353 KLSGKQRQYEAKQE
-366 NELKDKIQEGR
+366 ELKGKIQEGR
-377 EADKALADAPEEY
+377 EAGESLADAPEEY
-390 QKLLYESVKHQKY
+390 QKLLFESEKHQKY
-403 MECLWKLA
+403 MERLQNLSKVIL
-411 QEIQIYE
+411 QYE
-418 KLKQSLIQK
+418 KLQQDLLVKQR
-427 QQEYQ
+427 EYQ
-432 TERDIVQ
+432 TERDKVR
-439 KKEAEYRTKNQ
+439 KKEMDYHAKNQ
-450 AFLDEQAGILSQTLV
+450 AFLDEQAGILAQTLV
-465 EGQPCPVCGSVHH
+465 EDQPCPVCGSIHH
-478 PVPARQNPGAPSKEE
+478 PAPAEQNPGAPSKDE
-493 LEVLQQE
+493 LELLQQE

-505 AKEAEASQKAGELL
+505 VREAEASRKAGELL
-519 GNAQSRAESIKKEA
+519 GNVQSRAESIKREA
-533 ERLELT
+533 EGLELT
-539 GALEEMKHQL
+539 GTLEEMKHQL
-549 AGLQKQGQVTEKQLQ
+549 ANLQKQGQTTEKQLQ
-564 RDRNLTA
+564 QEKGLA
-571 EKVKQKE
+571 SEKVKQKD
-578 MWRRILPE
+578 MWNRLLPE
-586 QEKTL
+586 QEKAL
-591 EQAVEELQK
+591 EKVTEELQQ
-600 IREHQVALESS
+600 IRERQAAVESK
-611 HQAAGEEIRRLT
+611 QKAAGEEIQRLT
-623 EALPYPGQKEALE
+623 EVLPYPGQKEA
-636 QQKELEQKQTAMKR
+636 QDKHIELVQKQNVMKR

-656 KAVQRAEVE
+656 KAVQTAEVE
-665 IAGTDGRLKELKQ
+665 IAGTEGRLKELRQ
-678 QLEEVE
+678 QLEEAVE
-684 EVDIEALQQKR
+684 ADTEALRQKQTE
-695 MKIEAEKATCEERG
+695 IETEKAACEERG
-709 KELHHRIQNNQM
+709 KELHHRIQNNQS
-721 VLKNLQNRSTELTAK
+721 VLKNLQNRSKELVEK
-736 EKQYAMIRSLAVTA
+736 EKRYTMIRSLAVTA
-750 MGNIP
+750 LGNIP

-795 RGAGNLRSQS
+795 RGSSNLRSQS

-825 SGGESFQASLALAL
+825 SGGESFQASLSLAL

-877 LAGLAESRRLVGIIS
+877 LAGLAESKRLVGIIS

>member
-1 MRPLYIRMSAFG
+1 MRPVYIRMSAFG
-13 PYAGTQELN
+13 PYAGIQELN

-91 QVRRNPEY
+91 KVCRNPEY
-99 ERPAKR
+99 ERPTKR

-116 ELVYPDG
+116 ELIYPDG
-123 RIVTKPKDVTA
+123 RVVTKPKDVTA

-172 FREIFRTAPYQK
+172 FREIFRTAPYQQ
-184 VQDILKEQYRA
+184 VQDILKGKYRA
-195 LEKEC
+195 LEREC

-215 WNEETFAGKR
+215 WNKDASEET
-225 QETGDVELPV
+225 PV

-240 LLTDQNTADQRVQ
+240 LLTEQNKADQEIQ
-253 TELLEE
+253 AGLFEE
-259 LQEKEKELQKIRS
+259 LQQKEQVLQKIRS
-272 DLERDQERKK
+272 ELERDRERKK
-282 REKLYL
+282 RQKLYQ
-288 ELQDRRKALLGHLE
+288 ELQDRRKAQQE
-302 ELQNR
+302 QITELQKR
-307 YQEEQEKEPE
+307 YREEQEKGPE
-317 RRCLADEIS
+317 HQRIADEIS

-335 VRLEA
+335 LRLEELRKNERESQDECAKLA
-340 VRKTEKANRDEYE
+340 VRQRQRET
-353 KLSVKKQQCMSKI
+353 KLA
-366 NELKDKIQEGR
+366 ELKDKIREGKKAG
-377 EADKALADAPEEY
+377 EALAGASEEY
-390 QKLLYESVKHQKY
+390 QKLLFESEKHQKY
-403 MECLWKLA
+403 MERLQNLSKVIL
-411 QEIQIYE
+411 QYE
-418 KLKQSLIQK
+418 KLQQDLLVKQR
-427 QQEYQ
+427 EYQ
-432 TERDIVQ
+432 TERDKVW
-439 KKEAEYRTKNQ
+439 KKEMDYRAKNQ
-450 AFLDEQAGILSQTLV
+450 AFLDEQAGILAQTLV
-465 EGQPCPVCGSVHH
+465 EDQPCPVCGSIHH
-478 PVPARQNPGAPSKEE
+478 PAPAEQNPGAPSKDE
-493 LEVLQQE
+493 LELLQQE
-500 LEQCR
+500 LEQYR
-505 AKEAEASQKAGELL
+505 VREAEASRKAGELL
-519 GNAQSRAESIKKEA
+519 GNVQSRAESIKREA
-533 ERLELT
+533 EGLELT
-539 GALEEMKHQL
+539 GTLEEMKYRL
-549 AGLQKQGQVTEKQLQ
+549 ANLQKQGQTTEKQLQ
-564 RDRNLTA
+564 QEKGLA
-571 EKVKQKE
+571 SEKVKQKD
-578 MWRRILPE
+578 MWNRLLPE
-586 QEKTL
+586 QEKAL
-591 EQAVEELQK
+591 EKVTEELQQT
-600 IREHQVALESS
+600 RERQAALESK
-611 HQAAGEEIRRLT
+611 QKAAGEEIQRLT
-623 EALPYPGQKEALE
+623 EVLPYPGQKEA
-636 QQKELEQKQTAMKR
+636 QDKHIELVQKQNVMKR

-656 KAVQRAEVE
+656 KAVQTAEVE
-665 IAGTDGRLKELKQ
+665 IAGTEGRLKELRQ
-678 QLEEVE
+678 QLEEAVE
-684 EVDIEALQQKR
+684 ADTEALRQKQAE
-695 MKIEAEKATCEERG
+695 IETEKAACEERG
-709 KELHHRIQNNQM
+709 KELHHRIQNNRF
-721 VLKNLQNRSTELTAK
+721 VLKNLQNRSKELVEK
-736 EKQYAMIRSLAVTA
+736 EKQYTMVRSLAVTA
-750 MGNIP
+750 LGNIP

-795 RGAGNLRSQS
+795 RGSSNLRSQS

-825 SGGESFQASLALAL
+825 SGGESFQASLSLAL

-877 LAGLAESRRLVGIIS
+877 LAGLAESKRLVGIIS

-914 SIAEI
+914 STAEI

>member
-1 MRPLYIRMSAFG
+1 MRPVYIRMSAFG
-13 PYAGTQELN
+13 PYAGIQELN

-91 QVRRNPEY
+91 KVCRNPEY
-99 ERPAKR
+99 ERPTKR

-116 ELVYPDG
+116 ELIYPDG
-123 RIVTKPKDVTA
+123 RVITKPKDVTA

-172 FREIFRTAPYQK
+172 FREIFRTAPYQQ
-184 VQDILKEQYRA
+184 VQDILKGKYRA
-195 LEKEC
+195 LEREC

-215 WNEETFAGKR
+215 WNKDASEET
-225 QETGDVELPV
+225 PV

-240 LLTDQNTADQRVQ
+240 LLTEQNKADQEIQ
-253 TELLEE
+253 AGLFEE
-259 LQEKEKELQKIRS
+259 LQQKEQVLQKIRS
-272 DLERDQERKK
+272 ELERDRERKK
-282 REKLYL
+282 RQKLYQ
-288 ELQDRRKALLGHLE
+288 ELQDRRKAQRE
-302 ELQNR
+302 QITELQQR
-307 YQEEQEKEPE
+307 YREEQGKEPE
-317 RRCLADEIS
+317 RQRIADEIS

-335 VRLEA
+335 LHLEELKKNERA
-340 VRKTEKANRDEYE
+340 DQDERE
-353 KLSVKKQQCMSKI
+353 KLSGKQRQYEAKQE
-366 NELKDKIQEGR
+366 ELKGKIQKGR
-377 EADKALADAPEEY
+377 EAGESLADAPEEY
-390 QKLLYESVKHQKY
+390 QKLLFESEKHQKY
-403 MECLWKLA
+403 MERLQNLSKVIL
-411 QEIQIYE
+411 QYE
-418 KLKQSLIQK
+418 KLQQDLLVKQR
-427 QQEYQ
+427 EYR
-432 TERDIVQ
+432 TVRDGVQ
-439 KKEAEYRTKNQ
+439 KKESEYRVKNQ
-450 AFLDEQAGILSQTLV
+450 AFLDEQAGILAQTLV
-465 EGQPCPVCGSVHH
+465 EDQPCPVCGSIHH
-478 PVPARQNPGAPSKEE
+478 PALAVQNPGAPSKDE
-493 LEVLQQE
+493 LELLQQE

-505 AKEAEASQKAGELL
+505 VREAEASRKAGELL
-519 GNAQSRAESIKKEA
+519 GNVQSRAESIKREA
-533 ERLELT
+533 EGLELT
-539 GALEEMKHQL
+539 GTLEEMKHQL
-549 AGLQKQGQVTEKQLQ
+549 ADLQKQGQTTEKQLQ
-564 RDRNLTA
+564 QEKGLA
-571 EKVKQKE
+571 SEKVKQKD
-578 MWRRILPE
+578 MWNRLLPE
-586 QEKTL
+586 QEKAL
-591 EQAVEELQK
+591 EKVTEELQQ
-600 IREHQVALESS
+600 IRERQAALESK
-611 HQAAGEEIRRLT
+611 QKAAGEEIQRLT
-623 EALPYPGQKEALE
+623 EVLPYPGQKEAQE
-636 QQKELEQKQTAMKR
+636 KHIELVQKQNVMKR

-656 KAVQRAEVE
+656 KAVQTAEVE
-665 IAGTDGRLKELKQ
+665 IAGTEGRLKELRQ
-678 QLEEVE
+678 QLEEAVE
-684 EVDIEALQQKR
+684 ADTEALRQKQAE
-695 MKIEAEKATCEERG
+695 IETEKAACEERG
-709 KELHHRIQNNQM
+709 KELHHRIQNNQS
-721 VLKNLQNRSTELTAK
+721 VLKNLQNRSKELVEK
-736 EKQYAMIRSLAVTA
+736 EKQYTMVRSLAVTA
-750 MGNIP
+750 LGNIP

-795 RGAGNLRSQS
+795 RGSSNLRSQS

-825 SGGESFQASLALAL
+825 SGGESFQASLSLAL

-877 LAGLAESRRLVGIIS
+877 LAGLAESKRLVGIIS

-914 SIAEI
+914 STAEI

>member
-1 MRPLYIRMSAFG
+1 MRPVYIRMSAFG
-13 PYAGTQELN
+13 PYAGIQELN

-91 QVRRNPEY
+91 KVCRNPEY

-116 ELVYPDG
+116 ELIYPDG
-123 RIVTKPKDVTA
+123 RVVTKPKDVTA

-172 FREIFRTAPYQK
+172 FREIFRTAPYQQ
-184 VQDILKEQYRA
+184 VQDILKGKYRA
-195 LEKEC
+195 LEREC

-215 WNEETFAGKR
+215 WNKDASEET
-225 QETGDVELPV
+225 PV

-240 LLTDQNTADQRVQ
+240 LLTEQNKADQEIQ
-253 TELLEE
+253 AGLFEE
-259 LQEKEKELQKIRS
+259 LQQKEQVLQKIRS
-272 DLERDQERKK
+272 ELERDRERKK
-282 REKLYL
+282 RQKLYL
-288 ELQDRRKALLGHLE
+288 ELQDKRQEQQEQLVEVRR
-302 ELQNR
+302 R
-307 YQEEQEKEPE
+307 YQGEQEKGPE
-317 RRCLADEIS
+317 RQRIADEIS

-335 VRLEA
+335 LRLEELRKNERESQDECAKLA
-340 VRKTEKANRDEYE
+340 VRQRQRET
-353 KLSVKKQQCMSKI
+353 KLA
-366 NELKDKIQEGR
+366 ELKDKIREGKKAG
-377 EADKALADAPEEY
+377 EALAGAPEEY
-390 QKLLYESVKHQKY
+390 QKLLFESEKHQKY
-403 MECLWKLA
+403 MERLQNLSKVIL
-411 QEIQIYE
+411 QYE
-418 KLKQSLIQK
+418 KLQQDLLVKQR
-427 QQEYQ
+427 EYQ
-432 TERDIVQ
+432 TERDKVR
-439 KKEAEYRTKNQ
+439 KKEMDYRAKNQ
-450 AFLDEQAGILSQTLV
+450 AFLDEQAGILAQTLV
-465 EGQPCPVCGSVHH
+465 EDQPCPVCGSIHH
-478 PVPARQNPGAPSKEE
+478 PAPAEQNPGAPSKDE
-493 LEVLQQE
+493 LELLQQE

-505 AKEAEASQKAGELL
+505 VREAEASRKAGELL
-519 GNAQSRAESIKKEA
+519 GNVQSRAESIKREA
-533 ERLELT
+533 EGLELT
-539 GALEEMKHQL
+539 GTLEEMKHRL
-549 AGLQKQGQVTEKQLQ
+549 ADFQKQGQTTEKQLQ
-564 RDRNLTA
+564 QEKGLA
-571 EKVKQKE
+571 SEKVKQKD
-578 MWRRILPE
+578 MWNRLLPE
-586 QEKTL
+586 QEKAL
-591 EQAVEELQK
+591 EKVTEELQQ
-600 IREHQVALESS
+600 IRERQAAVESK
-611 HQAAGEEIRRLT
+611 QKAAGEEIQRLT
-623 EALPYPGQKEALE
+623 EVLPYPGQKEA
-636 QQKELEQKQTAMKR
+636 QDKHIELVQKQNMMKR
-650 QLEQAE
+650 RLEQAE
-656 KAVQRAEVE
+656 KAVQTAEVE
-665 IAGTDGRLKELKQ
+665 IAGTEGRLKELRQ
-678 QLEEVE
+678 QLEEAVE
-684 EVDIEALQQKR
+684 ADTEALRQKQAE
-695 MKIEAEKATCEERG
+695 IETEKAACEERG
-709 KELHHRIQNNQM
+709 KELHHRIQNNQS
-721 VLKNLQNRSTELTAK
+721 VLKNLQNRSKELVEK
-736 EKQYAMIRSLAVTA
+736 EKQYTMIRSLAVTA
-750 MGNIP
+750 LGNIP

-795 RGAGNLRSQS
+795 RGSSNLRSQS

-825 SGGESFQASLALAL
+825 SGGESFQASLSLAL

-877 LAGLAESRRLVGIIS
+877 LAGLAESKRLVGIIS

-899 RIDRQIVVKKERSGG
+899 RIDRQIVVKKERCGG
-914 SIAEI
+914 STAEI

>member
-1 MRPLYIRMSAFG
+1 MRPVYIRMSAFG
-13 PYAGTQELN
+13 PYAGIQELN

-91 QVRRNPEY
+91 KVCRNPEY
-99 ERPAKR
+99 ERPTKR

-116 ELVYPDG
+116 ELIYPDG
-123 RIVTKPKDVTA
+123 RVVTKPKDVTA

-172 FREIFRTAPYQK
+172 FREIFRTAPYQQ
-184 VQDILKEQYRA
+184 VQDILKGKYRA
-195 LEKEC
+195 LEREC

-215 WNEETFAGKR
+215 WNKDASEET
-225 QETGDVELPV
+225 PV

-240 LLTDQNTADQRVQ
+240 LLTEQNKADQEIQ
-253 TELLEE
+253 AGLFEE
-259 LQEKEKELQKIRS
+259 LQQKEQVLQKIRS
-272 DLERDQERKK
+272 ELERDRERKK
-282 REKLYL
+282 RQKLYL
-288 ELQDRRKALLGHLE
+288 ELQDKRQEQQEQLVEVRR
-302 ELQNR
+302 R
-307 YQEEQEKEPE
+307 YQGEQEKGPE
-317 RRCLADEIS
+317 RQRIGDEIS

-335 VRLEA
+335 LHLEELKKNERA
-340 VRKTEKANRDEYE
+340 DQDERE
-353 KLSVKKQQCMSKI
+353 KLSGKQRQYEAKQE
-366 NELKDKIQEGR
+366 ELKGKIQEGR
-377 EADKALADAPEEY
+377 EAGESLADAPEEY
-390 QKLLYESVKHQKY
+390 QKLLFESEKHQKY
-403 MECLWKLA
+403 MERLQNLSKVIL
-411 QEIQIYE
+411 QYE
-418 KLKQSLIQK
+418 KLQQDLLVKQR
-427 QQEYQ
+427 EYQ
-432 TERDIVQ
+432 TERDKVR
-439 KKEAEYRTKNQ
+439 KKEMDYHAKNQ
-450 AFLDEQAGILSQTLV
+450 AFLDEQAGILAQTLV
-465 EGQPCPVCGSVHH
+465 EDQPCPVCGSIHH
-478 PVPARQNPGAPSKEE
+478 PAPAEQNPGAPSKDE
-493 LEVLQQE
+493 LELLQQE

-505 AKEAEASQKAGELL
+505 VREAEASRKAGELL
-519 GNAQSRAESIKKEA
+519 GNVQSRAESIKREA
-533 ERLELT
+533 EGLELT
-539 GALEEMKHQL
+539 GTLEEMKHQL
-549 AGLQKQGQVTEKQLQ
+549 ANLQKQGQTTEKQLQ
-564 RDRNLTA
+564 QEKGLA
-571 EKVKQKE
+571 SEKVKQKD
-578 MWRRILPE
+578 MWNRLLPE
-586 QEKTL
+586 QEKAL
-591 EQAVEELQK
+591 EKVTEELQQ
-600 IREHQVALESS
+600 IRERQAAVESK
-611 HQAAGEEIRRLT
+611 QKAAGEEIQRLT
-623 EALPYPGQKEALE
+623 GVLPYPGQKEAQE
-636 QQKELEQKQTAMKR
+636 KHIELVQKQNEMKR

-656 KAVQRAEVE
+656 KAVQTAEVE
-665 IAGTDGRLKELKQ
+665 IAGTEGRLKELRQ
-678 QLEEVE
+678 QLEEAVE
-684 EVDIEALQQKR
+684 ADTEALRQKQAE
-695 MKIEAEKATCEERG
+695 IETEKAACEERG
-709 KELHHRIQNNQM
+709 KELHHRIQNNQS
-721 VLKNLQNRSTELTAK
+721 VLKNLQNRSKELVEK
-736 EKQYAMIRSLAVTA
+736 EKQYTMVRSLAVTA
-750 MGNIP
+750 LGNIP

-795 RGAGNLRSQS
+795 RGSSNLRSQS

-825 SGGESFQASLALAL
+825 SGGESFQASLSLAL

-877 LAGLAESRRLVGIIS
+877 LAGLAESKRLVGIIS

-914 SIAEI
+914 STAEI

>member
-1 MRPLYIRMSAFG
+1 MRPVYIRMSAFG
-13 PYAGTQELN
+13 PYAGIQELN

-91 QVRRNPEY
+91 KVCRNPEY
-99 ERPAKR
+99 ERPTKR

-116 ELVYPDG
+116 ELIYPDG
-123 RIVTKPKDVTA
+123 RVVTKPKDVTA

-172 FREIFRTAPYQK
+172 FREIFRTAPYQQ
-184 VQDILKEQYRA
+184 VQDILKGKYRA
-195 LEKEC
+195 LEREC

-215 WNEETFAGKR
+215 WNKDASEET
-225 QETGDVELPV
+225 PV

-240 LLTDQNTADQRVQ
+240 LLTEQNKADQEIQ
-253 TELLEE
+253 AGLLEE
-259 LQEKEKELQKIRS
+259 LQQKEQVLQKIRS
-272 DLERDQERKK
+272 ELERDRERKK
-282 REKLYL
+282 RQKLYL
-288 ELQDRRKALLGHLE
+288 ELQDKRQEQQEQLVEVRR
-302 ELQNR
+302 R
-307 YQEEQEKEPE
+307 YQGEQEKGPE
-317 RRCLADEIS
+317 RQRIGDEIS

-335 VRLEA
+335 LHLEELKKNERA
-340 VRKTEKANRDEYE
+340 DQDERE
-353 KLSVKKQQCMSKI
+353 KLSGKQRQYEAKQE
-366 NELKDKIQEGR
+366 ELKGKIQEGR
-377 EADKALADAPEEY
+377 EAGESLADAPEEY
-390 QKLLYESVKHQKY
+390 QKLLFESEKHQKY
-403 MECLWKLA
+403 MERLQNLLKVIL
-411 QEIQIYE
+411 QYE
-418 KLKQSLIQK
+418 KLQQDLLIKQR
-427 QQEYQ
+427 EYR
-432 TERDIVQ
+432 TVRDRVQ
-439 KKEAEYRTKNQ
+439 KKESEYRVKNQ
-450 AFLDEQAGILSQTLV
+450 AFLDEQAGILAQTLV
-465 EGQPCPVCGSVHH
+465 EDQPCPVCGSIHH
-478 PVPARQNPGAPSKEE
+478 PAPAEQNSGAPSKDE
-493 LEVLQQE
+493 LELLQQE

-505 AKEAEASQKAGELL
+505 VREAEASRKAGELL
-519 GNAQSRAESIKKEA
+519 GNVQSRAESIKREA
-533 ERLELT
+533 EGLELT
-539 GALEEMKHQL
+539 GTLEEMKHQL
-549 AGLQKQGQVTEKQLQ
+549 ANLQKQGQTTEKQLQ
-564 RDRNLTA
+564 QEKGLA
-571 EKVKQKE
+571 SEKVKQKD
-578 MWRRILPE
+578 MWNRLLPE
-586 QEKTL
+586 QEKAL
-591 EQAVEELQK
+591 EKVTEELQQ
-600 IREHQVALESS
+600 IRERQAALESK
-611 HQAAGEEIRRLT
+611 QKAAGEEIQRLT
-623 EALPYPGQKEALE
+623 EVLPYPGQKEA
-636 QQKELEQKQTAMKR
+636 QDKHIELVQKQNVMKR

-656 KAVQRAEVE
+656 KAVQTAEVE
-665 IAGTDGRLKELKQ
+665 IAGTEGRLKELRQ
-678 QLEEVE
+678 QLEEAVE
-684 EVDIEALQQKR
+684 ADTEALRQKQAE
-695 MKIEAEKATCEERG
+695 IETEKVACEERG
-709 KELHHRIQNNQM
+709 KELHHRIQNNQS
-721 VLKNLQNRSTELTAK
+721 VLKNLQNRSKELVEK
-736 EKQYAMIRSLAVTA
+736 EKQYTMVRSLAVTA
-750 MGNIP
+750 LGNIP

-786 GGQYEMKRR
+786 GGQYEMKRC
-795 RGAGNLRSQS
+795 RGSSNLRSQS

-825 SGGESFQASLALAL
+825 SGGESFQASLSLAL

-877 LAGLAESRRLVGIIS
+877 LAGLAESKRLVGIIS

-914 SIAEI
+914 STAEI

>member
-1 MRPLYIRMSAFG
+1 MRPVYIRMSAFG
-13 PYAGTQELN
+13 PYAGIQELN

-91 QVRRNPEY
+91 KVCRNPEY

-116 ELVYPDG
+116 ELIYPDG
-123 RIVTKPKDVTA
+123 RVVTKPKDVTA

-172 FREIFRTAPYQK
+172 FREIFRTAPYQQ
-184 VQDILKEQYRA
+184 VQDILKGKYRA
-195 LEKEC
+195 LEREC

-215 WNEETFAGKR
+215 WNKDASEET
-225 QETGDVELPV
+225 PV

-240 LLTDQNTADQRVQ
+240 LLTEQNKADQEIQ
-253 TELLEE
+253 AGLFEE
-259 LQEKEKELQKIRS
+259 LQQKEQVLQKIRS
-272 DLERDQERKK
+272 ELERDRERKK
-282 REKLYL
+282 RQKLYQ
-288 ELQDRRKALLGHLE
+288 ELQDRRKAQQE
-302 ELQNR
+302 QITELQKR
-307 YQEEQEKEPE
+307 YREEQEKGPE
-317 RRCLADEIS
+317 HQRIADEIS

-335 VRLEA
+335 LRLEELRKNERESQDECAKLA
-340 VRKTEKANRDEYE
+340 VRQRQRET
-353 KLSVKKQQCMSKI
+353 KLA
-366 NELKDKIQEGR
+366 ELKDKIREGKKAG
-377 EADKALADAPEEY
+377 EALAGASEEY
-390 QKLLYESVKHQKY
+390 QKLLFESEKHQKY
-403 MECLWKLA
+403 MERLQNLSKVIL
-411 QEIQIYE
+411 QYE
-418 KLKQSLIQK
+418 KLQQDLLVKQR
-427 QQEYQ
+427 EYQ
-432 TERDIVQ
+432 TERDKVW
-439 KKEAEYRTKNQ
+439 KKEMDYRAKNQ
-450 AFLDEQAGILSQTLV
+450 AFLDEQAGILAQTLV
-465 EGQPCPVCGSVHH
+465 EDQPCPVCGSIHH
-478 PVPARQNPGAPSKEE
+478 PAPAEQNPGAPSKDE
-493 LEVLQQE
+493 LELLQQE
-500 LEQCR
+500 LEQYR
-505 AKEAEASQKAGELL
+505 VREAEASRKAGELL
-519 GNAQSRAESIKKEA
+519 GNVQSRAESIKREA
-533 ERLELT
+533 EGLELT
-539 GALEEMKHQL
+539 GTLEEMKYRL
-549 AGLQKQGQVTEKQLQ
+549 ANLQKQGQTTEKQLQ
-564 RDRNLTA
+564 QEKGLA
-571 EKVKQKE
+571 SEKVKQKD
-578 MWRRILPE
+578 MWNRLLPE
-586 QEKTL
+586 QEKAL
-591 EQAVEELQK
+591 EKVTEELQQT
-600 IREHQVALESS
+600 RERQAALESK
-611 HQAAGEEIRRLT
+611 QKAAGEEIQRLT
-623 EALPYPGQKEALE
+623 EVLPYPGQKEA
-636 QQKELEQKQTAMKR
+636 QDKHIELVQKQNVMKR

-656 KAVQRAEVE
+656 KAVQTAEVE
-665 IAGTDGRLKELKQ
+665 IAGTEGRLKELRQ
-678 QLEEVE
+678 QLEEAVE
-684 EVDIEALQQKR
+684 ADTEALRQKQAE
-695 MKIEAEKATCEERG
+695 IETEKAACEERR
-709 KELHHRIQNNQM
+709 KELHHRIQNNQS
-721 VLKNLQNRSTELTAK
+721 VLKNLQNRSKELVEK
-736 EKQYAMIRSLAVTA
+736 EKQYTMIRSLAVTA
-750 MGNIP
+750 LGNIP

-795 RGAGNLRSQS
+795 RGSSNLRSQS

-825 SGGESFQASLALAL
+825 SGGESFQASLSLAL

-877 LAGLAESRRLVGIIS
+877 LAGLAESKRLVGIIS

-914 SIAEI
+914 STAEI

>member
-1 MRPLYIRMSAFG
+1 MRPVYIRMSAFG
-13 PYAGTQELN
+13 PYAGIQELN

-91 QVRRNPEY
+91 KVCRNPEY
-99 ERPAKR
+99 ERPTKR

-116 ELVYPDG
+116 ELIYPDG
-123 RIVTKPKDVTA
+123 RVVTKPKDVTA

-172 FREIFRTAPYQK
+172 FREIFRTAPYQQ
-184 VQDILKEQYRA
+184 VQDILKGKYRA
-195 LEKEC
+195 LEREC

-215 WNEETFAGKR
+215 WNKDASEET
-225 QETGDVELPV
+225 PV

-240 LLTDQNTADQRVQ
+240 LLTEQNKADQEIQ
-253 TELLEE
+253 AGLFEE
-259 LQEKEKELQKIRS
+259 LQQKEQVLQKIRS
-272 DLERDQERKK
+272 ELERDRERKK
-282 REKLYL
+282 RQKLY
-288 ELQDRRKALLGHLE
+288 Q

-307 YQEEQEKEPE
+307 RKAQREQITELQQRYREEQGKEPE
-317 RRCLADEIS
+317 RRRLADEIS

-335 VRLEA
+335 LHLEELKKNERA
-340 VRKTEKANRDEYE
+340 DQDERE
-353 KLSVKKQQCMSKI
+353 KLSGKQRQYEAKQE
-366 NELKDKIQEGR
+366 ELKGKIQEGR
-377 EADKALADAPEEY
+377 EAGESLADAPEEY
-390 QKLLYESVKHQKY
+390 QKLLFESEKHQKY
-403 MECLWKLA
+403 MERLQNLSKVIL
-411 QEIQIYE
+411 QYE
-418 KLKQSLIQK
+418 KLQQNLLVK

-432 TERDIVQ
+432 TVRDRVQ
-439 KKEAEYRTKNQ
+439 KKESEYRVKNQ
-450 AFLDEQAGILSQTLV
+450 AFLDEQAGILAQTLV
-465 EGQPCPVCGSVHH
+465 EDQPCPVCGSIHH
-478 PVPARQNPGAPSKEE
+478 PAPAEQNPGAPSKDE
-493 LEVLQQE
+493 LELLQQE

-505 AKEAEASQKAGELL
+505 VREAEASRKAGELL
-519 GNAQSRAESIKKEA
+519 GNVQSRAESIKREA
-533 ERLELT
+533 EGLELT
-539 GALEEMKHQL
+539 GTLEEMKHQL
-549 AGLQKQGQVTEKQLQ
+549 ANLQKQRQTTEKQLQ
-564 RDRNLTA
+564 QEKGLA
-571 EKVKQKE
+571 SEKVKQKD
-578 MWRRILPE
+578 MWNRLLPE
-586 QEKTL
+586 QEKAL
-591 EQAVEELQK
+591 EKVTEELQQ
-600 IREHQVALESS
+600 IRERQAAVESK
-611 HQAAGEEIRRLT
+611 QKAAGEEIQRLT
-623 EALPYPGQKEALE
+623 EVLPYPGQKEAQE
-636 QQKELEQKQTAMKR
+636 KHIELVQKQNVMKR

-656 KAVQRAEVE
+656 KTVQTAEVE
-665 IAGTDGRLKELKQ
+665 IAGTEGRLKELRQ
-678 QLEEVE
+678 QLEEAV
-684 EVDIEALQQKR
+684 EVDTEALRQKQAE
-695 MKIEAEKATCEERG
+695 IETEKAACEERG
-709 KELHHRIQNNQM
+709 KELHHRIQNNQS
-721 VLKNLQNRSTELTAK
+721 VLKNLQNRSKELVEK
-736 EKQYAMIRSLAVTA
+736 EKQYTMVRSLAVTA
-750 MGNIP
+750 LGNIP

-795 RGAGNLRSQS
+795 RGSSNLRSQS

-825 SGGESFQASLALAL
+825 SGGESFQASLSLAL

-877 LAGLAESRRLVGIIS
+877 LAGLAESKRLVGIIS

>member
-1 MRPLYIRMSAFG
+1 MRPVYIRMSAFG
-13 PYAGTQELN
+13 PYAGIQELN

-91 QVRRNPEY
+91 KVCRNPEY
-99 ERPAKR
+99 ERPTKR

-116 ELVYPDG
+116 ELIYPDG
-123 RIVTKPKDVTA
+123 RVVTKPKDVTA

-172 FREIFRTAPYQK
+172 FREIFRTAPYQQ
-184 VQDILKEQYRA
+184 VQDILKGKYRA
-195 LEKEC
+195 LEREC

-215 WNEETFAGKR
+215 WNKDASEET
-225 QETGDVELPV
+225 PV

-240 LLTDQNTADQRVQ
+240 LLTEQNKADQEIQ
-253 TELLEE
+253 AGLLEE
-259 LQEKEKELQKIRS
+259 LQQKEQVLQKIRS
-272 DLERDQERKK
+272 ELERDRERKK
-282 REKLYL
+282 RQKLYQ
-288 ELQDRRKALLGHLE
+288 ELQDRRKAQRE
-302 ELQNR
+302 QITELQQR
-307 YQEEQEKEPE
+307 YREEQGKEPE
-317 RRCLADEIS
+317 RRRLADEIS

-335 VRLEA
+335 LHLEELKKNERA
-340 VRKTEKANRDEYE
+340 DQDERE
-353 KLSVKKQQCMSKI
+353 KLSGKQRQYEAKQE
-366 NELKDKIQEGR
+366 ELKGKIQEGR
-377 EADKALADAPEEY
+377 EAGESLADAPEEY
-390 QKLLYESVKHQKY
+390 QKLLFESEKHQKY
-403 MECLWKLA
+403 MERLQNLSKVIL
-411 QEIQIYE
+411 QYE
-418 KLKQSLIQK
+418 KLQQNLLVK

-432 TERDIVQ
+432 TVRDRVQ
-439 KKEAEYRTKNQ
+439 KKESEYRVKNQ
-450 AFLDEQAGILSQTLV
+450 AFLDEQAGILAQTLV
-465 EGQPCPVCGSVHH
+465 EDQPCPVCGSIHH
-478 PVPARQNPGAPSKEE
+478 PAPAEQNPGAPSKDE
-493 LEVLQQE
+493 LELLQQE

-505 AKEAEASQKAGELL
+505 VREAEASRKAGELL
-519 GNAQSRAESIKKEA
+519 GNVQSRAESIKREA
-533 ERLELT
+533 EGLELT
-539 GALEEMKHQL
+539 GTLEEMKHQL
-549 AGLQKQGQVTEKQLQ
+549 ANLQKQGQTTEKQLQ
-564 RDRNLTA
+564 QEKGLA
-571 EKVKQKE
+571 SEKVKQKD
-578 MWRRILPE
+578 MWNRLLPE
-586 QEKTL
+586 QEKAL
-591 EQAVEELQK
+591 EKVTEELQQT
-600 IREHQVALESS
+600 RERQAALESK
-611 HQAAGEEIRRLT
+611 QKAAGEEIQRLT
-623 EALPYPGQKEALE
+623 EVLPYPGQKEA
-636 QQKELEQKQTAMKR
+636 QDKHIELVQKQNVMKR

-656 KAVQRAEVE
+656 KAVQTAEVE
-665 IAGTDGRLKELKQ
+665 IAGTEGRLKELRQ
-678 QLEEVE
+678 QLEEAVE
-684 EVDIEALQQKR
+684 ADTEALRQKQTE
-695 MKIEAEKATCEERG
+695 IETEKAACEERG
-709 KELHHRIQNNQM
+709 KELHHRIQNNQS
-721 VLKNLQNRSTELTAK
+721 VLKNLQNRSKELVEK
-736 EKQYAMIRSLAVTA
+736 EKRYTMIRSLAVTA
-750 MGNIP
+750 LGNIP

-795 RGAGNLRSQS
+795 RGSSNLRSQS

-825 SGGESFQASLALAL
+825 SGGESFQASLSLAL

-877 LAGLAESRRLVGIIS
+877 LAGLAESKRLVGIIS

-914 SIAEI
+914 STAEI

>member
-1 MRPLYIRMSAFG
+1 MRPVYIRMSAFG
-13 PYAGTQELN
+13 PYAGIQELN

-91 QVRRNPEY
+91 KICRNPEY
-99 ERPAKR
+99 ERPTKR

-116 ELVYPDG
+116 ELIYPDG
-123 RIVTKPKDVTA
+123 RVVTKPKDVTA

-172 FREIFRTAPYQK
+172 FREIFRTAPYQQ
-184 VQDILKEQYRA
+184 VQDILKGKYRA
-195 LEKEC
+195 LEREC

-215 WNEETFAGKR
+215 WNKDASEET
-225 QETGDVELPV
+225 PV

-240 LLTDQNTADQRVQ
+240 LLTEQNKADQEIQ
-253 TELLEE
+253 AGLLEE
-259 LQEKEKELQKIRS
+259 IQQKEQVLQKIRS
-272 DLERDQERKK
+272 ELERDRERKK
-282 REKLYL
+282 RQKLYL
-288 ELQDRRKALLGHLE
+288 ELQDKRQEQQEQLVEVRR
-302 ELQNR
+302 R
-307 YQEEQEKEPE
+307 YQGEQEKGPE
-317 RRCLADEIS
+317 RQRIGDEIS

-335 VRLEA
+335 LHLEELKKNERA
-340 VRKTEKANRDEYE
+340 DQDERE
-353 KLSVKKQQCMSKI
+353 KLSGKQRQYEAKQE
-366 NELKDKIQEGR
+366 ELKGKIQEGR
-377 EADKALADAPEEY
+377 EAGESLADAPEEY
-390 QKLLYESVKHQKY
+390 QKLLFESEKHQKY
-403 MECLWKLA
+403 MERLQNLSKVIL
-411 QEIQIYE
+411 QYE
-418 KLKQSLIQK
+418 KLQQDLLVKQR
-427 QQEYQ
+427 EYQ
-432 TERDIVQ
+432 TVRDRVQ
-439 KKEAEYRTKNQ
+439 EKESEYRVKNQ
-450 AFLDEQAGILSQTLV
+450 AFLDEQAGILAQTLV
-465 EGQPCPVCGSVHH
+465 EDQPCPVCGSIHH
-478 PVPARQNPGAPSKEE
+478 PAPAEQNPGAPSKDE
-493 LEVLQQE
+493 LELLQQE

-505 AKEAEASQKAGELL
+505 VREAEASRKAGELL
-519 GNAQSRAESIKKEA
+519 GNVQSRAESIKREA
-533 ERLELT
+533 EGLELT
-539 GALEEMKHQL
+539 GTLEEMKHQL
-549 AGLQKQGQVTEKQLQ
+549 ADLQKQGQTTEKQLQ
-564 RDRNLTA
+564 QEKGLA
-571 EKVKQKE
+571 SEKVKQKD
-578 MWRRILPE
+578 MWNRLLPE
-586 QEKTL
+586 QEKAL
-591 EQAVEELQK
+591 EKVTEELQQT
-600 IREHQVALESS
+600 RERQAALESK
-611 HQAAGEEIRRLT
+611 QKAAGEEIQRLT
-623 EALPYPGQKEALE
+623 EVLPYPGQKEA
-636 QQKELEQKQTAMKR
+636 QDKHIELVQKQNVMKR
-650 QLEQAE
+650 QLEQEE
-656 KAVQRAEVE
+656 KAVQTAEVE
-665 IAGTDGRLKELKQ
+665 IAGTEGRLKELRQ
-678 QLEEVE
+678 QLEEAVE
-684 EVDIEALQQKR
+684 ADTEALRQKQAE
-695 MKIEAEKATCEERG
+695 IETEKVACEERG
-709 KELHHRIQNNQM
+709 KELHHRIQNNRS
-721 VLKNLQNRSTELTAK
+721 VLKNLQNRSKELVEK
-736 EKQYAMIRSLAVTA
+736 EKQYTMARSLAVTA
-750 MGNIP
+750 LGNIP

-795 RGAGNLRSQS
+795 RGSSNLRSQS

-825 SGGESFQASLALAL
+825 SGGESFQASLSLAL

-877 LAGLAESRRLVGIIS
+877 LAGLAESKRLVGIIS

-914 SIAEI
+914 SSAEI

>member
-1 MRPLYIRMSAFG
+1 MRPVYIRMSAFG
-13 PYAGTQELN
+13 PYAGIQELN
-22 MEELGAGGLYLIT
+22 MEELGTGGLYLIT

-91 QVRRNPEY
+91 KVCRNPEY
-99 ERPAKR
+99 ERPTKR

-116 ELVYPDG
+116 ELIYPDG
-123 RIVTKPKDVTA
+123 RVVTKPKDVTA

-172 FREIFRTAPYQK
+172 FREIFRTAPYQQ
-184 VQDILKEQYRA
+184 VQDILKGKYRA
-195 LEKEC
+195 LEREC

-215 WNEETFAGKR
+215 WNKDASEET
-225 QETGDVELPV
+225 PV

-240 LLTDQNTADQRVQ
+240 LLTEQNKADQEIQ
-253 TELLEE
+253 AGLFEE
-259 LQEKEKELQKIRS
+259 LQQKEQVLQKIRS
-272 DLERDQERKK
+272 ELERDRERKK
-282 REKLYL
+282 RRKLYL
-288 ELQDRRKALLGHLE
+288 ELQDKRQEQQEQLVEVRR
-302 ELQNR
+302 R
-307 YQEEQEKEPE
+307 YQEEQEKGPE
-317 RRCLADEIS
+317 RQRIADEIS
-326 RLESLMPQY
+326 RLEGLMPQY
-335 VRLEA
+335 LRLEELRKNERESQDECAKLA
-340 VRKTEKANRDEYE
+340 VRQRQRET
-353 KLSVKKQQCMSKI
+353 KLA
-366 NELKDKIQEGR
+366 ELKDKIREGR
-377 EADKALADAPEEY
+377 EAGESLADAPEEY
-390 QKLLYESVKHQKY
+390 QKLLFESEKHQKY
-403 MECLWKLA
+403 MERLQNLSKVIL
-411 QEIQIYE
+411 QYE
-418 KLKQSLIQK
+418 KLQQDLLIKQR
-427 QQEYQ
+427 EYRIV
-432 TERDIVQ
+432 RDGVQ
-439 KKEAEYRTKNQ
+439 KKESEYRVKNQ
-450 AFLDEQAGILSQTLV
+450 AFLDEQAGILAQTLV
-465 EGQPCPVCGSVHH
+465 EDQPCPVCGSIHH
-478 PVPARQNPGAPSKEE
+478 PAPAEQNPGAPSKDE
-493 LEVLQQE
+493 LELLQQE

-505 AKEAEASQKAGELL
+505 VREAEASRKAGELL
-519 GNAQSRAESIKKEA
+519 GNVQSRAESIKREA
-533 ERLELT
+533 EGLELT
-539 GALEEMKHQL
+539 GTLEEMKHQL
-549 AGLQKQGQVTEKQLQ
+549 ADLQKQGQTAEKQLQ
-564 RDRNLTA
+564 QEKGLA
-571 EKVKQKE
+571 SEKVKQKD
-578 MWRRILPE
+578 MWNRLLPE
-586 QEKTL
+586 QEKAL
-591 EQAVEELQK
+591 EKVTEELQQ
-600 IREHQVALESS
+600 IRERQAAVESK
-611 HQAAGEEIRRLT
+611 QKAAGEEIQRLT
-623 EALPYPGQKEALE
+623 EVLPYPGQKEAQE
-636 QQKELEQKQTAMKR
+636 KHIELVQKQNVMKR

-656 KAVQRAEVE
+656 KAVQTAEVE
-665 IAGTDGRLKELKQ
+665 IAGTEGRLKELRQ
-678 QLEEVE
+678 QLEEAVE
-684 EVDIEALQQKR
+684 ADTEALRQKQAE
-695 MKIEAEKATCEERG
+695 IETEKAACEERG
-709 KELHHRIQNNQM
+709 KELHHRIQNNRF
-721 VLKNLQNRSTELTAK
+721 VLKNLQNRSKELVEK
-736 EKQYAMIRSLAVTA
+736 EKQYTMVRSLAVTA
-750 MGNIP
+750 LGNIP

-795 RGAGNLRSQS
+795 RGSSNLRSQS

-825 SGGESFQASLALAL
+825 SGGESFQASLSLAL

-877 LAGLAESRRLVGIIS
+877 LAGLAESKRLVGIIS

-914 SIAEI
+914 STAEI

>member
-1 MRPLYIRMSAFG
+1 MRPVYIRMSAFG
-13 PYAGTQELN
+13 PYAGIQELN

-91 QVRRNPEY
+91 KVCRNPEY

-116 ELVYPDG
+116 EFIYPDG
-123 RIVTKPKDVTA
+123 RVVTKPKDVTA
-134 AVTEIM
+134 VVTEIM

-172 FREIFRTAPYQK
+172 FREIFRTAPYQQ
-184 VQDILKEQYRA
+184 VQDILKGKYRA
-195 LEKEC
+195 LEREC

-215 WNEETFAGKR
+215 WNKDASEET
-225 QETGDVELPV
+225 PV

-240 LLTDQNTADQRVQ
+240 LLTEQNKADQEIQ
-253 TELLEE
+253 AGLFEE
-259 LQEKEKELQKIRS
+259 LQQKEQVLQKIRS
-272 DLERDQERKK
+272 ELERDRERKK
-282 REKLYL
+282 RQKLYQ
-288 ELQDRRKALLGHLE
+288 ELQDRRKAQRE
-302 ELQNR
+302 QITELQQR
-307 YQEEQEKEPE
+307 YREEQGKEPE
-317 RRCLADEIS
+317 RRRLADEIS

-335 VRLEA
+335 LHLEELKKNERA
-340 VRKTEKANRDEYE
+340 DQDERE
-353 KLSVKKQQCMSKI
+353 KLSGKQRQYEAKQE
-366 NELKDKIQEGR
+366 ELKGKIQEGR
-377 EADKALADAPEEY
+377 EAGESLADAPEEY
-390 QKLLYESVKHQKY
+390 QKLLFESEKHQKY
-403 MECLWKLA
+403 MERLQNLSKVIL
-411 QEIQIYE
+411 QYE
-418 KLKQSLIQK
+418 KLQQNLLVK

-432 TERDIVQ
+432 TVRDRVQ
-439 KKEAEYRTKNQ
+439 KKESEYRVKNQ
-450 AFLDEQAGILSQTLV
+450 AFLDEQAGILAQTLV
-465 EGQPCPVCGSVHH
+465 EDQPCPVCGSIHH
-478 PVPARQNPGAPSKEE
+478 PAPAEQNPGAPSKDE
-493 LEVLQQE
+493 LELLQQE

-505 AKEAEASQKAGELL
+505 VREAEASRKAGELL
-519 GNAQSRAESIKKEA
+519 GNVQSRAESIKREA
-533 ERLELT
+533 EGLELT
-539 GALEEMKHQL
+539 GTLEEMKHQL
-549 AGLQKQGQVTEKQLQ
+549 ANLQKQGQTTEKQLQ
-564 RDRNLTA
+564 QEKGLA
-571 EKVKQKE
+571 SEKVKQKD
-578 MWRRILPE
+578 MWNRLLPE
-586 QEKTL
+586 QEKAL
-591 EQAVEELQK
+591 EKVTEELQQT
-600 IREHQVALESS
+600 RERQAALESK
-611 HQAAGEEIRRLT
+611 QKAAGEEIQRLT
-623 EALPYPGQKEALE
+623 EVLPYPGQKEA
-636 QQKELEQKQTAMKR
+636 QDKHIELVQKQNVMKR

-656 KAVQRAEVE
+656 KAVQTAEVE
-665 IAGTDGRLKELKQ
+665 IAGTEGRLKELRQ
-678 QLEEVE
+678 QLEEAVE
-684 EVDIEALQQKR
+684 ADTEALRQKQTE
-695 MKIEAEKATCEERG
+695 IETEKAACEERG
-709 KELHHRIQNNQM
+709 KELHHRIQNNQS
-721 VLKNLQNRSTELTAK
+721 VLKNLQNRSKELVEK
-736 EKQYAMIRSLAVTA
+736 EKRYTMIRSLAVTA
-750 MGNIP
+750 LGNIP

-795 RGAGNLRSQS
+795 RGSSNLRSQS

-825 SGGESFQASLALAL
+825 SGGESFQASLSLAL

-877 LAGLAESRRLVGIIS
+877 LAGLAESKRLVGIIS

-914 SIAEI
+914 SSAEI

>member
-1 MRPLYIRMSAFG
+1 MRPVYIRMSAFG
-13 PYAGTQELN
+13 PYAGIQELN

-91 QVRRNPEY
+91 KVCRNPEY
-99 ERPAKR
+99 ERPTKR

-116 ELVYPDG
+116 ELIYPDG
-123 RIVTKPKDVTA
+123 RVVTKPKDVTA

-172 FREIFRTAPYQK
+172 FREIFRTAPYQQ
-184 VQDILKEQYRA
+184 VQDILKGKYRA
-195 LEKEC
+195 LEREC

-215 WNEETFAGKR
+215 WKKDASEET
-225 QETGDVELPV
+225 PV

-240 LLTDQNTADQRVQ
+240 LLTEQNKADQEIQ
-253 TELLEE
+253 AGLFEE
-259 LQEKEKELQKIRS
+259 LQQKEQVLQKIRS
-272 DLERDQERKK
+272 ELERDRERKK
-282 REKLYL
+282 RQKLYQ
-288 ELQDRRKALLGHLE
+288 ELQDRRKAQRE
-302 ELQNR
+302 QITELQQR
-307 YQEEQEKEPE
+307 YREEQGKEPE
-317 RRCLADEIS
+317 RRRLADEIS

-335 VRLEA
+335 LHLEELKKNERA
-340 VRKTEKANRDEYE
+340 DQDERE
-353 KLSVKKQQCMSKI
+353 KLSGKQRQYEAKQE
-366 NELKDKIQEGR
+366 ELKGKIQEGR
-377 EADKALADAPEEY
+377 EAGESLADAPEEY
-390 QKLLYESVKHQKY
+390 QKLLFESEKHQKY
-403 MECLWKLA
+403 MERLQNLSKVIL
-411 QEIQIYE
+411 QYE
-418 KLKQSLIQK
+418 KLQQNLLVK

-432 TERDIVQ
+432 TVRDRVQ
-439 KKEAEYRTKNQ
+439 KKESEYRVKNQ
-450 AFLDEQAGILSQTLV
+450 AFLDEQAGILAQTLV
-465 EGQPCPVCGSVHH
+465 EDQPCPVCGSIHH
-478 PVPARQNPGAPSKEE
+478 PAPAEQNPGAPSKDE
-493 LEVLQQE
+493 LELLQQE

-505 AKEAEASQKAGELL
+505 VREAEASRKAGELL
-519 GNAQSRAESIKKEA
+519 GNVQSRAESIKREA
-533 ERLELT
+533 EGLELT
-539 GALEEMKHQL
+539 GTLEEMKHQL
-549 AGLQKQGQVTEKQLQ
+549 ANLQKQGQTTEKQLQ
-564 RDRNLTA
+564 QEKGLA
-571 EKVKQKE
+571 SEKVKQKD
-578 MWRRILPE
+578 MWNRLLPE
-586 QEKTL
+586 QEKAL
-591 EQAVEELQK
+591 EKVTEELQQT
-600 IREHQVALESS
+600 RERQAALESK
-611 HQAAGEEIRRLT
+611 QKAAGEEIQRLT
-623 EALPYPGQKEALE
+623 EVLPYPGQKEA
-636 QQKELEQKQTAMKR
+636 QDKHIELVQKQNVMKR

-656 KAVQRAEVE
+656 KAVQTAEVE
-665 IAGTDGRLKELKQ
+665 IAGTEGRLKELRQ
-678 QLEEVE
+678 QLEEAVE
-684 EVDIEALQQKR
+684 ADTEALRQKQTE
-695 MKIEAEKATCEERG
+695 IETEKAACEERG
-709 KELHHRIQNNQM
+709 KELHHRIQNNQS
-721 VLKNLQNRSTELTAK
+721 VLKNLQNRSKELVEK
-736 EKQYAMIRSLAVTA
+736 EKRYTMIRSLAVTA
-750 MGNIP
+750 LGNIP

-795 RGAGNLRSQS
+795 RGSSNLRSQS

-825 SGGESFQASLALAL
+825 SGGESFQASLSLAL

-877 LAGLAESRRLVGIIS
+877 LAGLAESKRLVGIIS

-914 SIAEI
+914 STAEI

>member
-1 MRPLYIRMSAFG
+1 MRPVYIRMSAFG
-13 PYAGTQELN
+13 PYAGIQELN

-91 QVRRNPEY
+91 SVCRNPEY
-99 ERPAKR
+99 ERPTKR

-116 ELVYPDG
+116 ELIYPDG
-123 RIVTKPKDVTA
+123 RVVTKPKDVTA

-172 FREIFRTAPYQK
+172 FREIFRTAPYQQ
-184 VQDILKEQYRA
+184 VQDILKGKYRA
-195 LEKEC
+195 LEREC

-215 WNEETFAGKR
+215 WNKDASEET
-225 QETGDVELPV
+225 PV

-240 LLTDQNTADQRVQ
+240 LLTEQNKADQEIQ
-253 TELLEE
+253 AGLLEK
-259 LQEKEKELQKIRS
+259 LQQKEQVLQKIRS
-272 DLERDQERKK
+272 ELERDRERKK
-282 REKLYL
+282 RQKLYQ
-288 ELQDRRKALLGHLE
+288 ELQDRRKAQRE
-302 ELQNR
+302 QITELQQR
-307 YQEEQEKEPE
+307 YREEQGKEPE
-317 RRCLADEIS
+317 RRRLADEIS

-335 VRLEA
+335 LHLEELKKNERA
-340 VRKTEKANRDEYE
+340 DQDERE
-353 KLSVKKQQCMSKI
+353 KLSGKQRQYEAKQE
-366 NELKDKIQEGR
+366 ELKGKIQEGR
-377 EADKALADAPEEY
+377 EAGESLADAPEEY
-390 QKLLYESVKHQKY
+390 QKLLFESEKHQKY
-403 MECLWKLA
+403 MERLQNLSKVIL
-411 QEIQIYE
+411 QYE
-418 KLKQSLIQK
+418 KLQQDLLVKQR
-427 QQEYQ
+427 EYQ
-432 TERDIVQ
+432 TERDKFR
-439 KKEAEYRTKNQ
+439 KKGMDYRAKNQ
-450 AFLDEQAGILSQTLV
+450 AFLDEQAGILAQTLV
-465 EGQPCPVCGSVHH
+465 EDQPCPVCGSIHH
-478 PVPARQNPGAPSKEE
+478 PAPAEQNPGAPSKDE
-493 LEVLQQE
+493 LELLQQE

-505 AKEAEASQKAGELL
+505 VREAEASRKAGELL
-519 GNAQSRAESIKKEA
+519 GNVQSRAESIKREA
-533 ERLELT
+533 EGLELT
-539 GALEEMKHQL
+539 GTLEEMKHQL
-549 AGLQKQGQVTEKQLQ
+549 ADLQKQGQTAEKQLQ
-564 RDRNLTA
+564 QEKGLA
-571 EKVKQKE
+571 SEKVKQKD
-578 MWRRILPE
+578 MWNRLLPE
-586 QEKTL
+586 QEKAL
-591 EQAVEELQK
+591 EKVTEELQQ
-600 IREHQVALESS
+600 IRERQAAVESK
-611 HQAAGEEIRRLT
+611 QKAAGEEIQRLT
-623 EALPYPGQKEALE
+623 EVLPYPGQKEAQE
-636 QQKELEQKQTAMKR
+636 KHIELVQKQNVMKR

-656 KAVQRAEVE
+656 KAVQTAEVE
-665 IAGTDGRLKELKQ
+665 IAGTEGRLKELRQ
-678 QLEEVE
+678 QLEEAVE
-684 EVDIEALQQKR
+684 ADTEALRQKQAE
-695 MKIEAEKATCEERG
+695 IETEKAACEERG
-709 KELHHRIQNNQM
+709 KELHHRIQNNQS
-721 VLKNLQNRSTELTAK
+721 VLKNLQNRSKELVEK
-736 EKQYAMIRSLAVTA
+736 EKQYTMIRSLAVTA
-750 MGNIP
+750 LGNIP

-767 MTYFDRIIARANT
+767 MTYFNRIIARANT

-795 RGAGNLRSQS
+795 RGSSNLRSQS

-825 SGGESFQASLALAL
+825 SGGESFQASLSLAL

-877 LAGLAESRRLVGIIS
+877 LAGLAESKRLVGIIS

-914 SIAEI
+914 STAEI

>member
-1 MRPLYIRMSAFG
+1 MRPVYIRMSAFG
-13 PYAGTQELN
+13 PYAGIQELN

-91 QVRRNPEY
+91 KVCRSPEY
-99 ERPAKR
+99 ERPTKR

-116 ELVYPDG
+116 ELIYPDG
-123 RIVTKPKDVTA
+123 RVVTKPKDVTA

-172 FREIFRTAPYQK
+172 FREIFRTAPYQQ
-184 VQDILKEQYRA
+184 VQDILKGKYRA
-195 LEKEC
+195 LEREC
-200 ETLRE
+200 ATLRE

-215 WNEETFAGKR
+215 WNKDASEET
-225 QETGDVELPV
+225 PV

-240 LLTDQNTADQRVQ
+240 LLTEQNKADQEIQ
-253 TELLEE
+253 AGLFEE
-259 LQEKEKELQKIRS
+259 LQQKEQVLQKIRS
-272 DLERDQERKK
+272 ELERDRERKK
-282 REKLYL
+282 RQKLYL
-288 ELQDRRKALLGHLE
+288 ELQDRRKAQRE
-302 ELQNR
+302 QIIELQQR
-307 YQEEQEKEPE
+307 YREEQGKEPE
-317 RRCLADEIS
+317 RRRLADEIS

-335 VRLEA
+335 LHLEELKKNERA
-340 VRKTEKANRDEYE
+340 DQDERE
-353 KLSVKKQQCMSKI
+353 KLSGMQRQYEAKQE
-366 NELKDKIQEGR
+366 ELKGKIQEGR
-377 EADKALADAPEEY
+377 EAGESLADAPEEY
-390 QKLLYESVKHQKY
+390 QKLLFESEKHQKY
-403 MECLWKLA
+403 MERLQNLSKVIL
-411 QEIQIYE
+411 QYE
-418 KLKQSLIQK
+418 KLQQDLRVKQR
-427 QQEYQ
+427 EYR
-432 TERDIVQ
+432 TVRDRVQ
-439 KKEAEYRTKNQ
+439 KKESEYRVKNQ
-450 AFLDEQAGILSQTLV
+450 AFLDEQAGILAQTLV
-465 EGQPCPVCGSVHH
+465 EDQPCPVCGSIHH
-478 PVPARQNPGAPSKEE
+478 PAPAEQNPGAPSKDE
-493 LEVLQQE
+493 LELLQQE

-505 AKEAEASQKAGELL
+505 VREAEASRKAGELL
-519 GNAQSRAESIKKEA
+519 GNVQSRAESIKREA
-533 ERLELT
+533 EGLELT
-539 GALEEMKHQL
+539 GTLEEMKHQL
-549 AGLQKQGQVTEKQLQ
+549 ADLQKQGQTTEKQLQ
-564 RDRNLTA
+564 QEKGLA
-571 EKVKQKE
+571 SEKVKQKD
-578 MWRRILPE
+578 MWNRLLPE
-586 QEKTL
+586 QEKAL
-591 EQAVEELQK
+591 EKVTEELQQ
-600 IREHQVALESS
+600 IRERQAALESK
-611 HQAAGEEIRRLT
+611 QKAAGEEIQRLT
-623 EALPYPGQKEALE
+623 EVLPYPGQKEA
-636 QQKELEQKQTAMKR
+636 QDKHIELVQKQNVMKR

-656 KAVQRAEVE
+656 KAVQTAEVE
-665 IAGTDGRLKELKQ
+665 IAGTEGRLKELRQ
-678 QLEEVE
+678 QLEEAVE
-684 EVDIEALQQKR
+684 ADTEALRQKQAE
-695 MKIEAEKATCEERG
+695 IETEKAACEERG
-709 KELHHRIQNNQM
+709 KELHHRIQNNQS
-721 VLKNLQNRSTELTAK
+721 VLKNLQNRSKELVEK
-736 EKQYAMIRSLAVTA
+736 EKQYTMIRSLAVTA
-750 MGNIP
+750 LGNIP

-795 RGAGNLRSQS
+795 RGSSNLRSQS

-825 SGGESFQASLALAL
+825 SGGESFQASLSLAL

-877 LAGLAESRRLVGIIS
+877 LAGLAESKRLVGIIS

-914 SIAEI
+914 STAEI

>member
-1 MRPLYIRMSAFG
+1 MRPVYIRMSAFG
-13 PYAGTQELN
+13 PYAGIQELN

-71 ADPSVPTEVELT
+71 ADPSVPTEVGLT

-91 QVRRNPEY
+91 KVCRNPEY
-99 ERPAKR
+99 ERPTKR

-116 ELVYPDG
+116 ELIYPDG
-123 RIVTKPKDVTA
+123 RVVTKPKDVTA

-172 FREIFRTAPYQK
+172 FREIFRTAPYQQ
-184 VQDILKEQYRA
+184 VQDILKGKYRA
-195 LEKEC
+195 LEREC

-215 WNEETFAGKR
+215 WNKDASEET
-225 QETGDVELPV
+225 PV

-240 LLTDQNTADQRVQ
+240 LLTEQNKADQEIQ
-253 TELLEE
+253 AGLLEE
-259 LQEKEKELQKIRS
+259 LQQKEQVLQKIRS
-272 DLERDQERKK
+272 ELERDRERKK
-282 REKLYL
+282 RQKLYL
-288 ELQDRRKALLGHLE
+288 ELQDKRQEQQEQLVEVRR
-302 ELQNR
+302 R
-307 YQEEQEKEPE
+307 YQGEQEKGPE
-317 RRCLADEIS
+317 RQRIGDEIS

-335 VRLEA
+335 LHLEELKKNERA
-340 VRKTEKANRDEYE
+340 DQDERE
-353 KLSVKKQQCMSKI
+353 KLSGKQRQYEAKQE
-366 NELKDKIQEGR
+366 ELKGKIQEGR
-377 EADKALADAPEEY
+377 EAGESLADAPEEY
-390 QKLLYESVKHQKY
+390 QKLLFESEKHQKY
-403 MECLWKLA
+403 MERLQNLLKVIL
-411 QEIQIYE
+411 QYE
-418 KLKQSLIQK
+418 KLQQDLLIKQR
-427 QQEYQ
+427 EYR
-432 TERDIVQ
+432 TVRDRVQ
-439 KKEAEYRTKNQ
+439 KKESEYRVKNQ
-450 AFLDEQAGILSQTLV
+450 AFLDEQAGILAQTLV
-465 EGQPCPVCGSVHH
+465 EDQPCPVCGSIHH
-478 PVPARQNPGAPSKEE
+478 PAPAEQNPGAPSKDE
-493 LEVLQQE
+493 LELLQQE

-505 AKEAEASQKAGELL
+505 VREAEASRKAGELL
-519 GNAQSRAESIKKEA
+519 GNVQSRAESIKREA
-533 ERLELT
+533 EGLELT
-539 GALEEMKHQL
+539 GTLEEMKHQL
-549 AGLQKQGQVTEKQLQ
+549 ANLQKQGQTTEKQLQ
-564 RDRNLTA
+564 QEKGLA
-571 EKVKQKE
+571 SEKVKQKD
-578 MWRRILPE
+578 MWNRLLPE
-586 QEKTL
+586 QEKAL
-591 EQAVEELQK
+591 EKVTEELQQ
-600 IREHQVALESS
+600 IRERQAAVESK
-611 HQAAGEEIRRLT
+611 QKAAGEEIQRLT
-623 EALPYPGQKEALE
+623 EVLPYPGQKEAQE
-636 QQKELEQKQTAMKR
+636 KHIELVQKQNVMKR

-656 KAVQRAEVE
+656 KAVQTAEVE
-665 IAGTDGRLKELKQ
+665 IAGTEGRLKELRQ
-678 QLEEVE
+678 QLEEAVE
-684 EVDIEALQQKR
+684 ADTEALRQKQAE
-695 MKIEAEKATCEERG
+695 IETEKAACEERG
-709 KELHHRIQNNQM
+709 KELHHRIQNNQS
-721 VLKNLQNRSTELTAK
+721 VLKNLQNRSKELVEK
-736 EKQYAMIRSLAVTA
+736 EKQYTMIRSLAVTA
-750 MGNIP
+750 LGNIP

-795 RGAGNLRSQS
+795 RGSSNLRSQS

-825 SGGESFQASLALAL
+825 SGGESFQASLSLAL

-877 LAGLAESRRLVGIIS
+877 LAGLAESKRLVGIIS

-914 SIAEI
+914 SSAEI